1 MSNPVYNLKK
11 EIGHGS
17 FGRVYLGEDPKTKE
31 LYAIKRVEKRQ
42 LQQSQYLE
50 NAFWKEVD
58 IMKKIKSPYSVKLYN
73 VLTSLH
79 YYNMVEE
86 LCDGDLY
93 SELMKCPNGFSTE
106 EVRRIMI
113 QLNDAFAQMQKH
125 KIVHRDLKV
134 QNVFIK
140 YTKGNEF
147 DVKLGDYGF
156 SKELSDDITATK
168 LGTPITMAPEILM
181 NRAYTSKA
189 DLWSIGII
197 IYHLLFKDLPFKG
210 KNEIMILQNIRQ
222 RPIPQNP
229 TDQLLNDLIHRLL
242 VVDPNKRITW
252 KEYFAHPF
260 FGNNTIKYMEIAEPE
275 NKIDNGLLKQYTVL
289 STYNIGIKENEYY
302 KCYICKDIKNNKQVF
317 MKEYS
322 NLYVNKFTDQYKK
335 EIELFKTFRN
345 NNKVLKY
352 LDNFSEGEKSYV
364 IFEYQEGQ
372 ILELYLKNNDFTEE
386 QIQKFNREMM
396 TSVFLYM
403 SQNNISFDII
413 TTYNFLV
420 LKSGEIILFDFGF
433 LRRVLGPDEIKNYYL
448 YNTIETVNYI
458 NLLTNTMNYGVVLY
472 KMYFKSNVIFKN
484 NKTIEFPGHKTCSS
498 KFGKFLMNCFRNC
511 QRRWTFKDC
520 FDSPFLKE
528 KEELTILFN
537 NDRLQVMIDGII
549 QKFDALANYYTNINF
564 EAPENKPF
572 LNEIYELLI
581 IAFIEIKTIIML
593 FRTDNKKAYN
603 KYIHEQEVT
612 LIKVFNT
619 GKYSSLNLDLEFL
632 CNSYEI
638 FDNKNGNNPIIIN
651 FLTRL
656 IFDTK
661 LMCKVIRAL
670 SVKLGKEMRLGSLE
684 FVKSIITQFNE
695 GRIIDYLSGFISL
708 EFSTNDNHLGYQ
720 IAQIINEYIIV
731 IKLLSLKK
739 IEDISINNVNKLLE
753 YFEDESAQSKLCM
766 TTALMTSTKDRYIF
780 ASFLNGMFRNYFNK
794 KGEFYDINYDQEK
807 EEKTLEG
814 LVTFYSNCVQ
824 LVISSKSK

>member
-17 FGRVYLGEDPKTKE
+17 FGRVYLGEDLKTKE
-31 LYAIKRVEKRQ
+31 LYAIKRVDKRQ

-50 NAFWKEVD
+50 KAFWKEVE
-58 IMKKIKSPYSVKLYN
+58 IMRKIQSPYSVKLYN

-93 SELMKCPNGFSTE
+93 TELMKRQNGFSTE

-140 YTKGNEF
+140 YTKRPEF

-189 DLWSIGII
+189 DLWSIGVI

-210 KNEIMILQNIRQ
+210 INEVMILQNILHNN
-222 RPIPQNP
+222 IPRNP

-242 VVDPNKRITW
+242 VVDPKKRITW
-252 KEYFAHPF
+252 KDYFAHPF
-260 FGNNTIKYMEIAEPE
+260 FGNTSRYIEVPE
-275 NKIDNGLLKQYTVL
+275 QEEKIDNELLKQYTVISAFNTGL
-289 STYNIGIKENEYY
+289 KENEYY
-302 KCYICKDIKNNKQVF
+302 KCYICKDVNKNTQVF

-322 NLYVNKFTDQYKK
+322 NLYVNKFPDQYKK
-335 EIELFKTFRN
+335 EIDLFKTFGK

-352 LDNFSEGEKSYV
+352 LDSFSEGEKSYV

-372 ILELYLKNNDFTEE
+372 ILDLYLKNNDFTEE

-403 SQNNISFDII
+403 SQNNICFDII

-420 LKSGEIILFDFGF
+420 LKNGDIILFDFGF
-433 LRRVLGPDEIKNYYL
+433 LRRVLGADEIKNYYL
-448 YNTIETVNYI
+448 YNTIETVDYM
-458 NLLTNTMNYGVVLY
+458 NLLTNMMNYGVVLY
-472 KMYFKSNVIFKN
+472 KMYFKSNVVLKD
-484 NKTIEFPGHKTCSS
+484 NKIIEFPPHKTCSS
-498 KFGKFLMNCFRNC
+498 KFGKFLINCFKKC
-511 QRRWTFKDC
+511 QKRWTFKDC
-520 FDSPFLKE
+520 FNSPFLKE
-528 KEELTILFN
+528 KEELTVLFN
-537 NDRLQVMIDGII
+537 NERLQVIIDGVL
-549 QKFDALANYYTNINF
+549 QKFDTLASYYTNITLR
-564 EAPENKPF
+564 AQKNKRF

-593 FRTDNKKAYN
+593 FRSDNKKGYN
-603 KYIHEQEVT
+603 KYIHEQEIT
-612 LIKVFNT
+612 LIKVFSN
-619 GKYSSLNLDLEFL
+619 GKYSSLNFDLEYL
-632 CNSYEI
+632 CNTFEI
-638 FDNKNGNNPIIIN
+638 FDNKNKNNPLIKN
-651 FLTRL
+651 FLSRL
-656 IFDTK
+656 IDDTK
-661 LMCKVIRAL
+661 KLSKVIKLL
-670 SVKLGKEMRLGSLE
+670 SVKLGKDMMLGSME
-684 FVKSIITQFNE
+684 FVKSIIAQFNKE
-695 GRIIDYLSGFISL
+695 TIIEYFSGFL
-708 EFSTNDNHLGYQ
+708 TGNNTHQEYQ
-720 IAQIINEYIIV
+720 ITQIINEYIIV

-739 IEDISINNVNKLLE
+739 IEDISINNINKLLE

-766 TTALMTSTKDRYIF
+766 STALMTSTKDRYIF
-780 ASFLNGMFRNYFNK
+780 VSFLNGMFRNYYNK
-794 KGEFYDINYDQEK
+794 KGEFYDINFVEEK
-807 EEKTLEG
+807 EEKALEG
-814 LVTFYSNCVQ
+814 LVTIYWNCVKF
-824 LVISSKSK
+824 VIDSK

>member
-1 MSNPVYNLKK
+1 MSNPVYNLKR

-17 FGRVYLGEDPKTKE
+17 FGRVYLGEDQKTKE
-31 LYAIKRVEKRQ
+31 LYAIKRVDKRQ

-50 NAFWKEVD
+50 KAFWKEVE
-58 IMKKIKSPYSVKLYN
+58 IMRKIQSPYSVKLYN
-73 VLTSLH
+73 VLPSLH

-93 SELMKCPNGFSTE
+93 TELMKRPNGFSTE

-140 YTKGNEF
+140 YTKRPEF

-181 NRAYTSKA
+181 NRAYTSKV
-189 DLWSIGII
+189 DLWSIGVI

-210 KNEIMILQNIRQ
+210 RNEVMILQNIQ
-222 RPIPQNP
+222 KNNIPRNP

-242 VVDPNKRITW
+242 VVDPKKRITW
-252 KEYFAHPF
+252 KDYFAHPF
-260 FGNNTIKYMEIAEPE
+260 FGNTPRYIEVPE
-275 NKIDNGLLKQYTVL
+275 QEEKIDNELLKQYTVISAFNTGL
-289 STYNIGIKENEYY
+289 KENEYY
-302 KCYICKDIKNNKQVF
+302 KCYICKDVNKNTQVF

-322 NLYVNKFTDQYKK
+322 NLYVNKFPYQYKK
-335 EIELFKTFRN
+335 EIDLFKTFGN

-352 LDNFSEGEKSYV
+352 LDSFSEGEKSYV

-372 ILELYLKNNDFTEE
+372 ILDLYLKNNDFTEE

-403 SQNNISFDII
+403 SQNNICFDII

-420 LKSGEIILFDFGF
+420 LKNGDIILFDFGF
-433 LRRVLGPDEIKNYYL
+433 LRRVLGADEIKNYYL
-448 YNTIETVNYI
+448 YNTIETVDYM
-458 NLLTNTMNYGVVLY
+458 NLLTNMMNYGVVLY
-472 KMYFKSNVIFKN
+472 KMYFKSNVVLKD
-484 NKTIEFPGHKTCSS
+484 NKIIEFPAHKTCSS
-498 KFGKFLMNCFRNC
+498 KFGKFLINCFKKC
-511 QRRWTFKDC
+511 QKRWTFKDC
-520 FDSPFLKE
+520 FNSPFLKE
-528 KEELTILFN
+528 KEELTVLFN
-537 NDRLQVMIDGII
+537 NERLQVIIDGVL
-549 QKFDALANYYTNINF
+549 QKFDTLASYYTNITLR
-564 EAPENKPF
+564 AQKNKRF

-593 FRTDNKKAYN
+593 FRSDNKKGYN
-603 KYIHEQEVT
+603 KYIHEQEIT
-612 LIKVFNT
+612 LIKVFSN
-619 GKYSSLNLDLEFL
+619 GKYSSLNFDLEYL
-632 CNSYEI
+632 CNTFEI
-638 FDNKNGNNPIIIN
+638 FDNKNNNNPLIQN

-656 IFDTK
+656 IIDTK
-661 LMCKVIRAL
+661 KLSKVIKLL
-670 SVKLGKEMRLGSLE
+670 SVKLGKDMMLGSME
-684 FVKSIITQFNE
+684 FVKSIIAQFNKE
-695 GRIIDYLSGFISL
+695 AIIEYFSGFL
-708 EFSTNDNHLGYQ
+708 TANNTHQEYQ

-739 IEDISINNVNKLLE
+739 IEDISINNINKLLE

-766 TTALMTSTKDRYIF
+766 STALMTSTNDRYIF
-780 ASFLNGMFRNYFNK
+780 VSFLNGMFRNYYNK
-794 KGEFYDINYDQEK
+794 KGEFYDINFVEEK
-807 EEKTLEG
+807 EEKILEG
-814 LVTFYSNCVQ
+814 LVTFYWNCVK
-824 LVISSKSK
+824 LVIDSK

>member
-17 FGRVYLGEDPKTKE
+17 FGRVYLGEDPKKKE
-31 LYAIKRVEKRQ
+31 LYAIKRVDKRQ

-50 NAFWKEVD
+50 KAFWKEVE
-58 IMKKIKSPYSVKLYN
+58 IMRKIQSPYSVKLYN
-73 VLTSLH
+73 VLPSLH

-93 SELMKCPNGFSTE
+93 TELMKRQNGFSTE

-134 QNVFIK
+134 QNIFIK
-140 YTKGNEF
+140 YTTRPEF

-168 LGTPITMAPEILM
+168 LGTPATMAPEILM

-189 DLWSIGII
+189 DLWSIGVI

-210 KNEIMILQNIRQ
+210 RNEGMILQNILHNN
-222 RPIPQNP
+222 IPRNP

-242 VVDPNKRITW
+242 VVDPRERITW
-252 KEYFAHPF
+252 KDYFAHPF
-260 FGNNTIKYMEIAEPE
+260 FGNTPRYIEVPE
-275 NKIDNGLLKQYTVL
+275 QEEKIDNELLKQYTVISAFNTGL
-289 STYNIGIKENEYY
+289 TENEYY
-302 KCYICKDIKNNKQVF
+302 KCYICKDVNKNTQVF

-322 NLYVNKFTDQYKK
+322 NLYVNKFPYQYKK
-335 EIELFKTFRN
+335 EIDLFKTFGN

-352 LDNFSEGEKSYV
+352 LDSFSEGEKSYV

-372 ILELYLKNNDFTEE
+372 ILDLYLKNNDFTEE

-403 SQNNISFDII
+403 SQNNICFDII

-420 LKSGEIILFDFGF
+420 LKNGDIILFDFGF
-433 LRRVLGPDEIKNYYL
+433 LRTVLGADEIKNYYL
-448 YNTIETVNYI
+448 YNTIETVDYM
-458 NLLTNTMNYGVVLY
+458 NLLTNMMNYGVVLY
-472 KMYFKSNVIFKN
+472 KMYFKSNVVLKD
-484 NKTIEFPGHKTCSS
+484 NKIIEFPPHKTCSS
-498 KFGKFLMNCFRNC
+498 KFGKFLINCFKKC
-511 QRRWTFKDC
+511 QKRWTFKDC
-520 FDSPFLKE
+520 FNSPFLKE
-528 KEELTILFN
+528 KEELTVLFN
-537 NDRLQVMIDGII
+537 NERLQVIIDGVL
-549 QKFDALANYYTNINF
+549 QKFDTLASYYTNINF
-564 EAPENKPF
+564 EAQKNKRF

-593 FRTDNKKAYN
+593 FRSDNKKGYN
-603 KYIHEQEVT
+603 KYIHEQEIT
-612 LIKVFNT
+612 LIKVFSN
-619 GKYSSLNLDLEFL
+619 GKYSSLNFDLEYL
-632 CNSYEI
+632 CNTFEI
-638 FDNKNGNNPIIIN
+638 FDNKNENNPLIQN

-656 IFDTK
+656 IIDTK
-661 LMCKVIRAL
+661 KLSKVIKLL
-670 SVKLGKEMRLGSLE
+670 SVKLGKDMMLGSME
-684 FVKSIITQFNE
+684 FVKSIIAQFNKE
-695 GRIIDYLSGFISL
+695 TIIDYLSGFL
-708 EFSTNDNHLGYQ
+708 TANNTHQEYQ

-739 IEDISINNVNKLLE
+739 IEDISINNINKLLE
-753 YFEDESAQSKLCM
+753 YFEDESALSKLCM
-766 TTALMTSTKDRYIF
+766 STALMTSTNDRYIF
-780 ASFLNGMFRNYFNK
+780 VSFLNGMFRNYYNK
-794 KGEFYDINYDQEK
+794 KGEFYDINFVEEK

-814 LVTFYSNCVQ
+814 LVTFYSNCVKF
-824 LVISSKSK
+824 VINSK

>member
-17 FGRVYLGEDPKTKE
+17 FGRVYLGEDQKTKE
-31 LYAIKRVEKRQ
+31 LYAIKRVDKRK

-50 NAFWKEVD
+50 KAFWKEVE
-58 IMKKIKSPYSVKLYN
+58 IMRKIQSPYSVKLYN
-73 VLTSLH
+73 VLPSLH
-79 YYNMVEE
+79 YFNMVEE

-93 SELMKCPNGFSTE
+93 TELMKRPNGFSTE

-134 QNVFIK
+134 QNIFIK
-140 YTKGNEF
+140 YTTRPEF

-189 DLWSIGII
+189 DLWSIGVI

-210 KNEIMILQNIRQ
+210 RNEVMILQNILHNN
-222 RPIPQNP
+222 IPRNP

-242 VVDPNKRITW
+242 VVDPKKRITW
-252 KEYFAHPF
+252 KDYFAHPF
-260 FGNNTIKYMEIAEPE
+260 FGNTPRYIEVPE
-275 NKIDNGLLKQYTVL
+275 QEEKIDNELLKQYTVISAFNTGL
-289 STYNIGIKENEYY
+289 KENEYY
-302 KCYICKDIKNNKQVF
+302 KCYICKDVNKNTQVF

-322 NLYVNKFTDQYKK
+322 NLYVNKFPDQYKK
-335 EIELFKTFRN
+335 EIDLFKTFGK

-352 LDNFSEGEKSYV
+352 LDSFSEEEKSYV

-372 ILELYLKNNDFTEE
+372 ILDLYLKNNDFTEE

-403 SQNNISFDII
+403 SQNNICFDII

-420 LKSGEIILFDFGF
+420 LKNGDIILFDFGF
-433 LRRVLGPDEIKNYYL
+433 LRRVLGADEIKNYYL
-448 YNTIETVNYI
+448 YNTIETVDYM
-458 NLLTNTMNYGVVLY
+458 NLLTNMMNYGVVLY
-472 KMYFKSNVIFKN
+472 KMYFKSNVVLKD
-484 NKTIEFPGHKTCSS
+484 NKIIEFPAHKTCSS
-498 KFGKFLMNCFRNC
+498 KFGKFLINCFKKC
-511 QRRWTFKDC
+511 QKRWTFKDC
-520 FDSPFLKE
+520 FNSPFLKE
-528 KEELTILFN
+528 KEELTVLFN
-537 NDRLQVMIDGII
+537 NERLQVIIDGVL
-549 QKFDALANYYTNINF
+549 QKFDTLASYYTNINF
-564 EAPENKPF
+564 EAQKNKRF

-593 FRTDNKKAYN
+593 FRSDNKKGYN
-603 KYIHEQEVT
+603 KYIHEQEIT
-612 LIKVFNT
+612 LIKVFSN
-619 GKYSSLNLDLEFL
+619 GKYSSLNFDLEYL
-632 CNSYEI
+632 CNTFEI
-638 FDNKNGNNPIIIN
+638 FDNKNENNPLIQN

-656 IFDTK
+656 IIDTK
-661 LMCKVIRAL
+661 KLSKVIKLL
-670 SVKLGKEMRLGSLE
+670 SVKLGKDMMLGSME
-684 FVKSIITQFNE
+684 FVKSIIAQFNKKT
-695 GRIIDYLSGFISL
+695 IIDYFSGFL
-708 EFSTNDNHLGYQ
+708 TANNTTHQEYQ

-739 IEDISINNVNKLLE
+739 IEDISINNINKLLE

-766 TTALMTSTKDRYIF
+766 STALMTSTKDRYIF
-780 ASFLNGMFRNYFNK
+780 VSFLNGMFRNYYNK
-794 KGEFYDINYDQEK
+794 KGEFYDINFVEEN
-807 EEKTLEG
+807 EEKKLEG
-814 LVTFYSNCVQ
+814 LVTFYSNCVKF
-824 LVISSKSK
+824 VIDSK

>member
-11 EIGHGS
+11 EIGYGS
-17 FGRVYLGEDPKTKE
+17 FWRVYLGEDSKTKE
-31 LYAIKRVEKRQ
+31 LYAIKRVDKRQ

-50 NAFWKEVD
+50 KAFWKEVE
-58 IMKKIKSPYSVKLYN
+58 IMRKIQSPYSVKLYN
-73 VLTSLH
+73 VLPSLH

-93 SELMKCPNGFSTE
+93 TELMKRPNGFSTE

-134 QNVFIK
+134 QNILIK
-140 YTKGNEF
+140 YTTRPEF

-168 LGTPITMAPEILM
+168 LGTPVTMAPEILM

-189 DLWSIGII
+189 DLWSIGVI

-210 KNEIMILQNIRQ
+210 RNEVMILQNILHNN
-222 RPIPQNP
+222 IPRNP

-242 VVDPNKRITW
+242 VVDPRERITW
-252 KEYFAHPF
+252 KDYFAHPF
-260 FGNNTIKYMEIAEPE
+260 FGNTPRYIEVPE
-275 NKIDNGLLKQYTVL
+275 QEEKIDNELLKQYTVISAFNTGL
-289 STYNIGIKENEYY
+289 KENEDY
-302 KCYICKDIKNNKQVF
+302 KCYICKDVNKNTQVF

-322 NLYVNKFTDQYKK
+322 NLYVNKFPYQYKK
-335 EIELFKTFRN
+335 EIDLFKTFGN

-352 LDNFSEGEKSYV
+352 LDSFSEGEKSYV

-372 ILELYLKNNDFTEE
+372 ILDLYLKNNDFTEE

-403 SQNNISFDII
+403 SQNNICFDII

-420 LKSGEIILFDFGF
+420 LKNGDIILFDFGF
-433 LRRVLGPDEIKNYYL
+433 LRRVLGADEIKNYYL
-448 YNTIETVNYI
+448 YNTIETVSYM
-458 NLLTNTMNYGVVLY
+458 NLLTNMMNYGVVLY
-472 KMYFKSNVIFKN
+472 KMYFKSNVVLKD
-484 NKTIEFPGHKTCSS
+484 NKIIEFPARKTCSS
-498 KFGKFLMNCFRNC
+498 KFGKFLINCFKKC
-511 QRRWTFKDC
+511 QKRWTFKDC
-520 FDSPFLKE
+520 FNSPFLKE
-528 KEELTILFN
+528 KEELTVLFN
-537 NDRLQVMIDGII
+537 NERLQVIIDGVL
-549 QKFDALANYYTNINF
+549 QKFDTLASYYTNIIF
-564 EAPENKPF
+564 EAQENKRF

-593 FRTDNKKAYN
+593 FRSDNKKGYN
-603 KYIHEQEVT
+603 KYIHEQEIT
-612 LIKVFNT
+612 LIKVFSN
-619 GKYSSLNLDLEFL
+619 GKYSSLNFDLEYL
-632 CNSYEI
+632 CNTFEI
-638 FDNKNGNNPIIIN
+638 FDNKNENNPLIQN

-656 IFDTK
+656 IIDTK
-661 LMCKVIRAL
+661 KLSKVIKLL
-670 SVKLGKEMRLGSLE
+670 SVKLGKDMMLGSME
-684 FVKSIITQFNE
+684 FVKSIIAQFNKE
-695 GRIIDYLSGFISL
+695 AIIEYFSGFL
-708 EFSTNDNHLGYQ
+708 TANNTHQEYQ

-739 IEDISINNVNKLLE
+739 IDDISIHDINKLLE

-766 TTALMTSTKDRYIF
+766 STALMTSTNDRYIF
-780 ASFLNGMFRNYFNK
+780 VSFLNGMFRNYYNK
-794 KGEFYDINYDQEK
+794 KGEFYDINYVEEK

-814 LVTFYSNCVQ
+814 LVTFYSNCVKF
-824 LVISSKSK
+824 VINSK

>member
-17 FGRVYLGEDPKTKE
+17 FGRVYIGEDQKTKE
-31 LYAIKRVEKRQ
+31 LYAIKRVDKRQ

-50 NAFWKEVD
+50 KAFWKEVE
-58 IMKKIKSPYSVKLYN
+58 IMRKIQSPYSVKLYN

-93 SELMKCPNGFSTE
+93 TELMKRPNGFSTE

-140 YTKGNEF
+140 YTKRPEF

-189 DLWSIGII
+189 DLWSIGVI

-210 KNEIMILQNIRQ
+210 RNEGMILQNILQ
-222 RPIPQNP
+222 NNIPRNP

-242 VVDPNKRITW
+242 VVDPKKRITW
-252 KEYFAHPF
+252 KDYFAHPF
-260 FGNNTIKYMEIAEPE
+260 FGNTPRYIEVPE
-275 NKIDNGLLKQYTVL
+275 QEEKIDNELLKQYTVISAFNTGL
-289 STYNIGIKENEYY
+289 KENEYY
-302 KCYICKDIKNNKQVF
+302 KCYICKDVNKNTQVF

-322 NLYVNKFTDQYKK
+322 NLYVNKFPDQYKK
-335 EIELFKTFRN
+335 EIDLFKTFGK

-352 LDNFSEGEKSYV
+352 LDSFSEGEKSYV

-372 ILELYLKNNDFTEE
+372 ILDLYLKNNDFTEE

-403 SQNNISFDII
+403 SQNNICFDII

-420 LKSGEIILFDFGF
+420 LKNGDIILFDFGF
-433 LRRVLGPDEIKNYYL
+433 LRRVLGADEIKNYYL
-448 YNTIETVNYI
+448 YNTIETVDHM
-458 NLLTNTMNYGVVLY
+458 NLLTNMMNYGVVLY
-472 KMYFKSNVIFKN
+472 KMYFKSNVVLKD
-484 NKTIEFPGHKTCSS
+484 NKIIEFPAHKTCSS
-498 KFGKFLMNCFRNC
+498 KFGKFLINCFKKC
-511 QRRWTFKDC
+511 QKRWTFKDC
-520 FDSPFLKE
+520 FNSPFLKE
-528 KEELTILFN
+528 KEELTVLFN
-537 NDRLQVMIDGII
+537 NERLQVIIDGVL
-549 QKFDALANYYTNINF
+549 QKFDTLASYYTNITL
-564 EAPENKPF
+564 EAQENKRF
-572 LNEIYELLI
+572 LNEIYVLLI
-581 IAFIEIKTIIML
+581 IAFIEIKVIIML
-593 FRTDNKKAYN
+593 FRSDNKKGYN
-603 KYIHEQEVT
+603 KYIHEQEIT
-612 LIKVFNT
+612 LIKVFSN
-619 GKYSSLNLDLEFL
+619 GKYSSLNFDLEYL
-632 CNSYEI
+632 CNTFEI
-638 FDNKNGNNPIIIN
+638 FDNKNENNPLIQN

-656 IFDTK
+656 IIDTK
-661 LMCKVIRAL
+661 KLSKVIKLL
-670 SVKLGKEMRLGSLE
+670 SVKLGKDMMLGSME
-684 FVKSIITQFNE
+684 FVKSIIAQFNKKT
-695 GRIIDYLSGFISL
+695 IIDYFSGFLTSNNTTHQ
-708 EFSTNDNHLGYQ
+708 EYQ

-739 IEDISINNVNKLLE
+739 IENISINNINKLLE

-766 TTALMTSTKDRYIF
+766 STALMTSTNDRYIF
-780 ASFLNGMFRNYFNK
+780 VSFLNGMFRNYYNK
-794 KGEFYDINYDQEK
+794 KGEFYDINYVEEK

-814 LVTFYSNCVQ
+814 LVTFYSNCVKF
-824 LVISSKSK
+824 VIDSK

>member
-1 MSNPVYNLKK
+1 MSNPVYNLKR

-17 FGRVYLGEDPKTKE
+17 FGRVYLGEDQKTKE
-31 LYAIKRVEKRQ
+31 LYAIKRVDKRQ

-50 NAFWKEVD
+50 KAFWKEVE
-58 IMKKIKSPYSVKLYN
+58 IMKKIQSPYSVKLYN

-93 SELMKCPNGFSTE
+93 TELMKRPNGFSTE

-140 YTKGNEF
+140 YTKRPEF

-189 DLWSIGII
+189 DLWSIGVI

-210 KNEIMILQNIRQ
+210 RNEVMILQNILHNN
-222 RPIPQNP
+222 IPRNP

-242 VVDPNKRITW
+242 VVDPRERITW
-252 KEYFAHPF
+252 KDYFAHPF
-260 FGNNTIKYMEIAEPE
+260 FGNTPRYIEVPE
-275 NKIDNGLLKQYTVL
+275 QEEKIDNELLKQYTVISAFNTGL
-289 STYNIGIKENEYY
+289 KENEYY
-302 KCYICKDIKNNKQVF
+302 KCYICKDVNKNTQVF

-322 NLYVNKFTDQYKK
+322 NLYVNKFPYQYKNQ
-335 EIELFKTFRN
+335 IDLFKTFGN

-352 LDNFSEGEKSYV
+352 LDSFSEGEKSYV

-372 ILELYLKNNDFTEE
+372 ILDLYLKNNDFTEE

-403 SQNNISFDII
+403 SQNNICFDII

-420 LKSGEIILFDFGF
+420 LKNGDIILFDFGF
-433 LRRVLGPDEIKNYYL
+433 LRRVLGADEIKNYYL
-448 YNTIETVNYI
+448 YNTIETVSYM
-458 NLLTNTMNYGVVLY
+458 NLLTNMMNYGVVLY
-472 KMYFKSNVIFKN
+472 KMYFKSNVVLKD
-484 NKTIEFPGHKTCSS
+484 NKIIEFPARKTCSS
-498 KFGKFLMNCFRNC
+498 KFGKFLINCFKKC
-511 QRRWTFKDC
+511 QKRWTFKDC
-520 FDSPFLKE
+520 FNSPFLKE
-528 KEELTILFN
+528 KEELTVLFN
-537 NDRLQVMIDGII
+537 NERLQVIIDGVL
-549 QKFDALANYYTNINF
+549 QKFDTLASFFTYINF
-564 EAPENKPF
+564 EAQKNKRF

-593 FRTDNKKAYN
+593 FRSDNKKGYN
-603 KYIHEQEVT
+603 KYIHEQEIT
-612 LIKVFNT
+612 LIKVFSN
-619 GKYSSLNLDLEFL
+619 GKYSSLNFDLEYL
-632 CNSYEI
+632 CNTFEI
-638 FDNKNGNNPIIIN
+638 FDNKNENNPLIQN

-656 IFDTK
+656 IIDTK
-661 LMCKVIRAL
+661 KLSKVIKLL
-670 SVKLGKEMRLGSLE
+670 SVKLGKDMMLGSME
-684 FVKSIITQFNE
+684 FVKSIIAQFNKE
-695 GRIIDYLSGFISL
+695 AIIEYFSGFL
-708 EFSTNDNHLGYQ
+708 TANNTHQEYQ

-739 IEDISINNVNKLLE
+739 IENISINNINKLLE
-753 YFEDESAQSKLCM
+753 YFEDESAQSRLCM
-766 TTALMTSTKDRYIF
+766 STALMTSTKDRYIF
-780 ASFLNGMFRNYFNK
+780 VSFLNGMFRNYYNK
-794 KGEFYDINYDQEK
+794 KGEFYDINYVEEK

-814 LVTFYSNCVQ
+814 LVTFYSNCVKF
-824 LVISSKSK
+824 VIDSK

>member
-11 EIGHGS
+11 EIGYGS
-17 FGRVYLGEDPKTKE
+17 FWRVYLGEDSKTKE
-31 LYAIKRVEKRQ
+31 LYAIKRVDKRQ

-50 NAFWKEVD
+50 KAFWNEVE
-58 IMKKIKSPYSVKLYN
+58 IMRKIQSPYSVKLYN
-73 VLTSLH
+73 VLPSLH

-93 SELMKCPNGFSTE
+93 TELMKRPNGFSTE

-134 QNVFIK
+134 SNVFIK
-140 YTKGNEF
+140 YTKRPEF

-210 KNEIMILQNIRQ
+210 RNEVMILQNILHNN
-222 RPIPQNP
+222 IPRNP

-242 VVDPNKRITW
+242 VVDPRERITW
-252 KEYFAHPF
+252 KDYFAHPF
-260 FGNNTIKYMEIAEPE
+260 FGNTPRYIEVPE
-275 NKIDNGLLKQYTVL
+275 QEEKIDNELLKQYTVISAFNTGL
-289 STYNIGIKENEYY
+289 KENEYY
-302 KCYICKDIKNNKQVF
+302 KCYICKDVNKNTQVF

-322 NLYVNKFTDQYKK
+322 NLYVNKFPYQYKK
-335 EIELFKTFRN
+335 EIDLFKTFEN

-352 LDNFSEGEKSYV
+352 LDSFSEGEKSYV

-372 ILELYLKNNDFTEE
+372 ILDLYLKNNDFTEE

-403 SQNNISFDII
+403 SQNNICFDII

-420 LKSGEIILFDFGF
+420 LKNGDIILFDFGF
-433 LRRVLGPDEIKNYYL
+433 LRRVLGADEIKNYYL
-448 YNTIETVNYI
+448 YNTIETVDYM
-458 NLLTNTMNYGVVLY
+458 NLLTNMMNYGVVLY
-472 KMYFKSNVIFKN
+472 KMYFKSNVVLKD
-484 NKTIEFPGHKTCSS
+484 NKIIEFPPHKTCSS
-498 KFGKFLMNCFRNC
+498 KFVKFLINCFQKC
-511 QRRWTFKDC
+511 QKRWTFKDC
-520 FDSPFLKE
+520 FNSPFLKE
-528 KEELTILFN
+528 KEELTVLFN
-537 NDRLQVMIDGII
+537 NERLQVIIDGVL
-549 QKFDALANYYTNINF
+549 QKFDTLASYYTNITL
-564 EAPENKPF
+564 EAQKNKRF
-572 LNEIYELLI
+572 LKEIYELLI

-593 FRTDNKKAYN
+593 FRSDNKKGYN
-603 KYIHEQEVT
+603 KYIHEQEIT
-612 LIKVFNT
+612 LIKVFSN
-619 GKYSSLNLDLEFL
+619 GKYSSLNFDLEYL
-632 CNSYEI
+632 CNTFEI
-638 FDNKNGNNPIIIN
+638 FDNKNNNNPLIQN

-656 IFDTK
+656 IIDTK
-661 LMCKVIRAL
+661 KLSKVIKLL
-670 SVKLGKEMRLGSLE
+670 SVKLGKDMMLGSME
-684 FVKSIITQFNE
+684 FVKSIIAQFNKE
-695 GRIIDYLSGFISL
+695 TIIDYFSGFL
-708 EFSTNDNHLGYQ
+708 TANNTHQEYQ

-739 IEDISINNVNKLLE
+739 IDDISIHDINKLLE

-766 TTALMTSTKDRYIF
+766 STALMTSTNDRYIF
-780 ASFLNGMFRNYFNK
+780 VSFLNGMFRNYYNK
-794 KGEFYDINYDQEK
+794 KGEFYDINSVEEK
-807 EEKTLEG
+807 EEKILEE
-814 LVTFYSNCVQ
+814 LVTFYWNCVK
-824 LVISSKSK
+824 LVIDSK

>member
-1 MSNPVYNLKK
+1 MSNPVYNLKR

-17 FGRVYLGEDPKTKE
+17 FGRVYLGEDQKTKE
-31 LYAIKRVEKRQ
+31 LYAIKRVDKRQ

-50 NAFWKEVD
+50 KAFWKEVE
-58 IMKKIKSPYSVKLYN
+58 IMKKIQSPYSVKLYN

-93 SELMKCPNGFSTE
+93 TELMKRPNGFSTE

-140 YTKGNEF
+140 YTKRPEF

-210 KNEIMILQNIRQ
+210 KNEGMILQTILQNNIPR
-222 RPIPQNP
+222 NP

-242 VVDPNKRITW
+242 VVDPSKRITW
-252 KEYFAHPF
+252 KDYFAHPF
-260 FGNNTIKYMEIAEPE
+260 FGNTPRYIEVPE
-275 NKIDNGLLKQYTVL
+275 QEEKIDNELLKQYTVISAFNTGL
-289 STYNIGIKENEYY
+289 KENEYY
-302 KCYICKDIKNNKQVF
+302 KCYICKDVNKNTQVF

-322 NLYVNKFTDQYKK
+322 NLYVNKFPYQYKK
-335 EIELFKTFRN
+335 EIDLFKTFGK

-352 LDNFSEGEKSYV
+352 LDSFSEGEKSYV

-372 ILELYLKNNDFTEE
+372 ILDLYLKNNDFTEE

-403 SQNNISFDII
+403 SQNNICFDII

-420 LKSGEIILFDFGF
+420 LKNGDIILFDFGF
-433 LRRVLGPDEIKNYYL
+433 LRRVLGADEIKNYYL
-448 YNTIETVNYI
+448 YNTIETVSYM
-458 NLLTNTMNYGVVLY
+458 NLLTNMMNYGVVLY
-472 KMYFKSNVIFKN
+472 KMYFKSNVVLKD
-484 NKTIEFPGHKTCSS
+484 NKIIEFPARKTCSS
-498 KFGKFLMNCFRNC
+498 KFGKFLINCFKKC
-511 QRRWTFKDC
+511 QKRWTFKDC
-520 FDSPFLKE
+520 FNSPFLKE
-528 KEELTILFN
+528 KEELTVLFN
-537 NDRLQVMIDGII
+537 NERLQVIIDGVL
-549 QKFDALANYYTNINF
+549 QKFDTLASFFTYINF
-564 EAPENKPF
+564 EAQKNKRF

-593 FRTDNKKAYN
+593 FRSDNKKGYN
-603 KYIHEQEVT
+603 KYIHEQEIT
-612 LIKVFNT
+612 LIKVFSN
-619 GKYSSLNLDLEFL
+619 GKYSSLNFDLEYL
-632 CNSYEI
+632 CNTFEI
-638 FDNKNGNNPIIIN
+638 FDNKNKNNPLIQN

-656 IFDTK
+656 IIDTK
-661 LMCKVIRAL
+661 KLSKVIKLL
-670 SVKLGKEMRLGSLE
+670 SVKLGKDMMLGSME
-684 FVKSIITQFNE
+684 FVKSIIAQFNKE
-695 GRIIDYLSGFISL
+695 AIIEYFSGFL
-708 EFSTNDNHLGYQ
+708 TANNTHQEYQ

-739 IEDISINNVNKLLE
+739 IENISINNINKLLE
-753 YFEDESAQSKLCM
+753 YFEDESAQSRLCM
-766 TTALMTSTKDRYIF
+766 STALMTSTNDRYIF
-780 ASFLNGMFRNYFNK
+780 VSFLNGMFRNYYNK
-794 KGEFYDINYDQEK
+794 KGEFYDINFVEEK
-807 EEKTLEG
+807 EEKTLNG
-814 LVTFYSNCVQ
+814 LVTFYSNCVKF
-824 LVISSKSK
+824 VINSK

>member
-1 MSNPVYNLKK
+1 MSNPVYNLKR

-17 FGRVYLGEDPKTKE
+17 FGRVYLGEDQKTKE
-31 LYAIKRVEKRQ
+31 LYAIKRVDKRQ

-50 NAFWKEVD
+50 KAFWNEVE
-58 IMKKIKSPYSVKLYN
+58 IMRKIQSPYSVKLYN
-73 VLTSLH
+73 VLPSLH

-93 SELMKCPNGFSTE
+93 TELMKRPNGFSTE

-134 QNVFIK
+134 QNILIK
-140 YTKGNEF
+140 YTTRPEF

-189 DLWSIGII
+189 DLWSIGVI

-210 KNEIMILQNIRQ
+210 RNEVMILQNILHNN
-222 RPIPQNP
+222 IPRNP

-242 VVDPNKRITW
+242 VVDPKKRITW
-252 KEYFAHPF
+252 KDYFAHPF
-260 FGNNTIKYMEIAEPE
+260 FGNTPRYIEVPE
-275 NKIDNGLLKQYTVL
+275 QEEKIDNELLKQYTVISAFNTGL
-289 STYNIGIKENEYY
+289 KENEYY
-302 KCYICKDIKNNKQVF
+302 KCYICKDVNKNTQVF

-322 NLYVNKFTDQYKK
+322 NLYVNKFPYQYKK
-335 EIELFKTFRN
+335 EIDLFKTFGN

-352 LDNFSEGEKSYV
+352 LDSFSEGEKSYV

-372 ILELYLKNNDFTEE
+372 ILDLYLKNNDFTEE

-403 SQNNISFDII
+403 SQNNICFDII

-420 LKSGEIILFDFGF
+420 LKNGDIILFDFGF
-433 LRRVLGPDEIKNYYL
+433 LRRVLGADEIKNYYL
-448 YNTIETVNYI
+448 YNTIETVDYM
-458 NLLTNTMNYGVVLY
+458 NLLTNMMNYGVVLY
-472 KMYFKSNVIFKN
+472 KMYFKSNVVLKD
-484 NKTIEFPGHKTCSS
+484 NKIIEFPPHKTCSS
-498 KFGKFLMNCFRNC
+498 KFVKFLINCFQKC
-511 QRRWTFKDC
+511 QKRWTFKDC
-520 FDSPFLKE
+520 FNSPFLKE
-528 KEELTILFN
+528 KEELTVLFN
-537 NDRLQVMIDGII
+537 NERLQVIIDGVL
-549 QKFDALANYYTNINF
+549 QKFDTLASYYTNIIF
-564 EAPENKPF
+564 EAQENKRF

-581 IAFIEIKTIIML
+581 IAYIEIKTIIML
-593 FRTDNKKAYN
+593 FRSDNKKGYN
-603 KYIHEQEVT
+603 KYIHEQEIT
-612 LIKVFNT
+612 LIKVFSN
-619 GKYSSLNLDLEFL
+619 GKYSSLNFDLEYL
-632 CNSYEI
+632 CNTFEI
-638 FDNKNGNNPIIIN
+638 FDNKNENNPLIKN

-656 IFDTK
+656 IIDTK
-661 LMCKVIRAL
+661 KLSKVIKLL
-670 SVKLGKEMRLGSLE
+670 SVKLGKDMMLGSME
-684 FVKSIITQFNE
+684 FVKSIIAQFNKE
-695 GRIIDYLSGFISL
+695 TIIDYLSGFL
-708 EFSTNDNHLGYQ
+708 TGNNTHQEYQ

-739 IEDISINNVNKLLE
+739 IEDISINNINKLLE

-766 TTALMTSTKDRYIF
+766 STALMTSTNDRYIF
-780 ASFLNGMFRNYFNK
+780 VSFLNGMFRNYYNK
-794 KGEFYDINYDQEK
+794 KGEFYDINFVEEK
-807 EEKTLEG
+807 EEKILEG
-814 LVTFYSNCVQ
+814 LVTFYWNCVK
-824 LVISSKSK
+824 LVIDSK

>member
-11 EIGHGS
+11 EIGYGS
-17 FGRVYLGEDPKTKE
+17 FWRVYLGEDSKTKE
-31 LYAIKRVEKRQ
+31 LYAIKRVDKRQ

-50 NAFWKEVD
+50 KAFWNEVE
-58 IMKKIKSPYSVKLYN
+58 IMRKIQSPYSVKLYN
-73 VLTSLH
+73 VLPSLH

-93 SELMKCPNGFSTE
+93 TELMKRPNGFSTE

-134 QNVFIK
+134 SNVFIK
-140 YTKGNEF
+140 YTKRPEF

-210 KNEIMILQNIRQ
+210 RNEVMILQNILHNN
-222 RPIPQNP
+222 IPRNP

-242 VVDPNKRITW
+242 VVDPRERITW
-252 KEYFAHPF
+252 KDYFAHPF
-260 FGNNTIKYMEIAEPE
+260 FGNTPRYIEVPE
-275 NKIDNGLLKQYTVL
+275 QEEKIDNELLKQYTVISAFNTGL
-289 STYNIGIKENEYY
+289 KENEYY
-302 KCYICKDIKNNKQVF
+302 KCYICKDVNKNTQVF

-322 NLYVNKFTDQYKK
+322 NLYVNKFPYQYKK
-335 EIELFKTFRN
+335 EIDLFKTFEN

-352 LDNFSEGEKSYV
+352 LDSFSEGEKSYV

-372 ILELYLKNNDFTEE
+372 ILDLYLKNNDFTEE

-403 SQNNISFDII
+403 SQNNICFDII

-420 LKSGEIILFDFGF
+420 LKNGDIILFDFGF
-433 LRRVLGPDEIKNYYL
+433 LRRVLGADEIKNYYL
-448 YNTIETVNYI
+448 YNTIETVDYM
-458 NLLTNTMNYGVVLY
+458 NLLTNMMNYGVVLY
-472 KMYFKSNVIFKN
+472 KMYFKSNVVLKD
-484 NKTIEFPGHKTCSS
+484 NKIIEFPPHKTCSS
-498 KFGKFLMNCFRNC
+498 KFVKFLINCFQKC
-511 QRRWTFKDC
+511 QKRWTFKDC
-520 FDSPFLKE
+520 FNSPFLKE
-528 KEELTILFN
+528 KEELTVLFN
-537 NDRLQVMIDGII
+537 NERLQVIIDGVL
-549 QKFDALANYYTNINF
+549 QKFDTLASYYTNITL
-564 EAPENKPF
+564 EAQKNKRF
-572 LNEIYELLI
+572 LKEIYELLI

-593 FRTDNKKAYN
+593 FRSDNKKGYN
-603 KYIHEQEVT
+603 KYIHEQEIT
-612 LIKVFNT
+612 LIKVFRN
-619 GKYSSLNLDLEFL
+619 GKYSSLNFDLEYL
-632 CNSYEI
+632 CNTFEI
-638 FDNKNGNNPIIIN
+638 FDNKNNNNPLIQN

-656 IFDTK
+656 IIDTK
-661 LMCKVIRAL
+661 KLSKVIKLL
-670 SVKLGKEMRLGSLE
+670 SVKLGKDMMLGSME
-684 FVKSIITQFNE
+684 FVKSIIAQFNKE
-695 GRIIDYLSGFISL
+695 TIIDYFSGFL
-708 EFSTNDNHLGYQ
+708 TANNTHQEYQ

-739 IEDISINNVNKLLE
+739 IDDISIHDINKLLE

-766 TTALMTSTKDRYIF
+766 STALMTSTKDRYIF
-780 ASFLNGMFRNYFNK
+780 VSFLNGMFRNYYNK
-794 KGEFYDINYDQEK
+794 KGEFYDINSVEEK
-807 EEKTLEG
+807 EEKILEE
-814 LVTFYSNCVQ
+814 LVTFYWNCVK
-824 LVISSKSK
+824 LVIDSK

>member
-1 MSNPVYNLKK
+1 MSNPVYNLKR

-17 FGRVYLGEDPKTKE
+17 FGRVYLGEDSKTKE
-31 LYAIKRVEKRQ
+31 LYAIKRVDKRQ

-50 NAFWKEVD
+50 KAFWKEVE
-58 IMKKIKSPYSVKLYN
+58 IMRKIQSPYSVKLYN
-73 VLTSLH
+73 VLPSLH

-86 LCDGDLY
+86 LCDGDL
-93 SELMKCPNGFSTE
+93 STELKGRQNGFSTE

-140 YTKGNEF
+140 YTKRPEF

-189 DLWSIGII
+189 DLWSIGVI

-210 KNEIMILQNIRQ
+210 RNEGMILQNILHNN
-222 RPIPQNP
+222 IPRNP

-242 VVDPNKRITW
+242 VVDPKKRITW
-252 KEYFAHPF
+252 KDYFAHPF
-260 FGNNTIKYMEIAEPE
+260 FGNTPRYIEVPE
-275 NKIDNGLLKQYTVL
+275 QEEKIDNELLKQYTVISAFNTGL
-289 STYNIGIKENEYY
+289 KENEYY
-302 KCYICKDIKNNKQVF
+302 KCYICKDVNKNTQVF

-322 NLYVNKFTDQYKK
+322 NLYVNKFPYQYKK
-335 EIELFKTFRN
+335 EIDLFKTFGN

-352 LDNFSEGEKSYV
+352 LDSFSEGEKSYV

-372 ILELYLKNNDFTEE
+372 ILDLYLKNNDFTEE

-403 SQNNISFDII
+403 SQNNICFDII

-420 LKSGEIILFDFGF
+420 LKNGDIILFDFGF
-433 LRRVLGPDEIKNYYL
+433 LRRVLGADEIKNYYL
-448 YNTIETVNYI
+448 YNTIETVDYM
-458 NLLTNTMNYGVVLY
+458 NLLTNMMNYGVVLY
-472 KMYFKSNVIFKN
+472 KMYFKSNVVLKD
-484 NKTIEFPGHKTCSS
+484 NKIIEFPAHKTCSS
-498 KFGKFLMNCFRNC
+498 KFGKFLINCFKKC
-511 QRRWTFKDC
+511 QKRWTFKDC
-520 FDSPFLKE
+520 FNSPFLKE
-528 KEELTILFN
+528 KEELTVLFN
-537 NDRLQVMIDGII
+537 NERLQVIIDGVL
-549 QKFDALANYYTNINF
+549 QKFDTLASYYTNITLR
-564 EAPENKPF
+564 AQKNKRF

-593 FRTDNKKAYN
+593 FRSDNKKGYN
-603 KYIHEQEVT
+603 KYIHEQEIT
-612 LIKVFNT
+612 LIKVFSN
-619 GKYSSLNLDLEFL
+619 GKYSSLNFDLEYL
-632 CNSYEI
+632 CNTFEI
-638 FDNKNGNNPIIIN
+638 FDNKNENNPLIQN

-656 IFDTK
+656 IIDTK
-661 LMCKVIRAL
+661 KLSKVIKLL
-670 SVKLGKEMRLGSLE
+670 SVKLGKDMMLGSME
-684 FVKSIITQFNE
+684 FVKSIIAQFNKKT
-695 GRIIDYLSGFISL
+695 IIDYFSGFLTSNNTHQ
-708 EFSTNDNHLGYQ
+708 EYQ
-720 IAQIINEYIIV
+720 IAQLINEYIIV

-739 IEDISINNVNKLLE
+739 IEDISINNINKLLE

-766 TTALMTSTKDRYIF
+766 STALMTSTNDRYIF
-780 ASFLNGMFRNYFNK
+780 VSFLNGMFRNYYNK
-794 KGEFYDINYDQEK
+794 KGEFYDINFVEEK
-807 EEKTLEG
+807 EEKALEG
-814 LVTFYSNCVQ
+814 LVTFYSNCVK
-824 LVISSKSK
+824 LVIDSK

>member
-1 MSNPVYNLKK
+1 MSNPVYNLKR

-17 FGRVYLGEDPKTKE
+17 FGRVYLGEDSKTKE
-31 LYAIKRVEKRQ
+31 LYAIKRVDKRQ

-50 NAFWKEVD
+50 KAFWKEVE
-58 IMKKIKSPYSVKLYN
+58 IMRKIQSPYSVKLYN
-73 VLTSLH
+73 VLPSLH

-93 SELMKCPNGFSTE
+93 TELMKRPNGFSTE

-140 YTKGNEF
+140 YTTGPEF

-189 DLWSIGII
+189 DLWSIGVI

-210 KNEIMILQNIRQ
+210 RNEVMILQNILQ
-222 RPIPQNP
+222 NNIPRNP

-242 VVDPNKRITW
+242 VVDPRKRITW
-252 KEYFAHPF
+252 KDYFAHPF
-260 FGNNTIKYMEIAEPE
+260 FGNTPRYIEVPE
-275 NKIDNGLLKQYTVL
+275 QEEKIDNELLKQYTVISAFNTGL
-289 STYNIGIKENEYY
+289 KENEYY
-302 KCYICKDIKNNKQVF
+302 KCYICKDVNKNTQVF

-322 NLYVNKFTDQYKK
+322 NLYVNKFPDQYKK
-335 EIELFKTFRN
+335 EIDLFKTFGK

-352 LDNFSEGEKSYV
+352 LDSFSEGEKSYV

-372 ILELYLKNNDFTEE
+372 ILDLYLKNNDFTEE

-403 SQNNISFDII
+403 SQNNICFDII

-420 LKSGEIILFDFGF
+420 LKNGDIILFDFGF
-433 LRRVLGPDEIKNYYL
+433 LRRVLGADEIKNYYL
-448 YNTIETVNYI
+448 YNTIETVSYM
-458 NLLTNTMNYGVVLY
+458 NLLTNMMNYGVVLY
-472 KMYFKSNVIFKN
+472 KMYFKSSVVLKD
-484 NKTIEFPGHKTCSS
+484 NKIIEFPAHKTCSS
-498 KFGKFLMNCFRNC
+498 KFGKFLINCFQKC
-511 QRRWTFKDC
+511 QKRWTFKDC
-520 FDSPFLKE
+520 FNSPFLKE
-528 KEELTILFN
+528 KEELTVLFN
-537 NDRLQVMIDGII
+537 NERLQVIIDGVL
-549 QKFDALANYYTNINF
+549 QKFDTLASYYTNRTLG
-564 EAPENKPF
+564 AQKNKRF

-593 FRTDNKKAYN
+593 FRSDNKKGYN
-603 KYIHEQEVT
+603 KYIHEQEIT
-612 LIKVFNT
+612 LIKVFSN
-619 GKYSSLNLDLEFL
+619 GKYSSLNFDLEYL
-632 CNSYEI
+632 CNTFEI
-638 FDNKNGNNPIIIN
+638 FDNKNEKNPLIKN

-656 IFDTK
+656 IDDTK
-661 LMCKVIRAL
+661 KLSKVIKLL
-670 SVKLGKEMRLGSLE
+670 SVKLGKDMMLGSME
-684 FVKSIITQFNE
+684 FVKSIIAQFNE
-695 GRIIDYLSGFISL
+695 ETIIEYFSGFL
-708 EFSTNDNHLGYQ
+708 TANNTHQEYQ

-739 IEDISINNVNKLLE
+739 IEDISINNINKLLE
-753 YFEDESAQSKLCM
+753 YFEDESALSKLCM
-766 TTALMTSTKDRYIF
+766 STALMTSTNDRYIF
-780 ASFLNGMFRNYFNK
+780 VSFLNGMFRNYYNK
-794 KGEFYDINYDQEK
+794 KGEFYDINFVEEK

-814 LVTFYSNCVQ
+814 LVTIYWNCVEF
-824 LVISSKSK
+824 VIISGS

>member
-17 FGRVYLGEDPKTKE
+17 FGRVYLGEDLKTKE
-31 LYAIKRVEKRQ
+31 LYAIKRVDKRQ

-50 NAFWKEVD
+50 KAFWKEVE
-58 IMKKIKSPYSVKLYN
+58 IMRKIQSPYSVKLYN

-93 SELMKCPNGFSTE
+93 TELMKRPNGFSTE

-140 YTKGNEF
+140 YTKRPEF

-189 DLWSIGII
+189 DLWSIGVI

-210 KNEIMILQNIRQ
+210 RNEVMILQNIQ
-222 RPIPQNP
+222 KNNIPRNP

-242 VVDPNKRITW
+242 VVDPRKRITW
-252 KEYFAHPF
+252 KDYFAHPF
-260 FGNNTIKYMEIAEPE
+260 FGNTPRYIEVPE
-275 NKIDNGLLKQYTVL
+275 QEEKIDNELLKQYTVISAFNTGL
-289 STYNIGIKENEYY
+289 KENEYY
-302 KCYICKDIKNNKQVF
+302 KCYICKDVNKNTQVF

-322 NLYVNKFTDQYKK
+322 NLYVNKFPDQYKK
-335 EIELFKTFRN
+335 EIDLFKTFGN

-352 LDNFSEGEKSYV
+352 LDSFSEGEKSYV

-372 ILELYLKNNDFTEE
+372 ILDLYLKNNDFTEE

-403 SQNNISFDII
+403 SQNNICFDII

-420 LKSGEIILFDFGF
+420 LKNGDIILFDFGF
-433 LRRVLGPDEIKNYYL
+433 LRRVLGADEIKNYYL
-448 YNTIETVNYI
+448 YNTIETVDYM
-458 NLLTNTMNYGVVLY
+458 NLLTNMMNYGVVLY
-472 KMYFKSNVIFKN
+472 KMYFKSNVVLKD
-484 NKTIEFPGHKTCSS
+484 NKIIEFPAHKTCSS
-498 KFGKFLMNCFRNC
+498 KFGKFLINCFKKC
-511 QRRWTFKDC
+511 QKRWTFKDC
-520 FDSPFLKE
+520 FNSPFLKE
-528 KEELTILFN
+528 KEELTVLFN
-537 NDRLQVMIDGII
+537 NERLQVIIDGVL
-549 QKFDALANYYTNINF
+549 QKFDTLASYYTNINF
-564 EAPENKPF
+564 EAQKNKRF

-593 FRTDNKKAYN
+593 FRSDNKKGYN
-603 KYIHEQEVT
+603 KYIHEQEIT
-612 LIKVFNT
+612 LIKVFSN
-619 GKYSSLNLDLEFL
+619 GKYSSLNFDLEYL
-632 CNSYEI
+632 CNTFEI
-638 FDNKNGNNPIIIN
+638 FDNKNKNNPLIQN

-656 IFDTK
+656 INDTK
-661 LMCKVIRAL
+661 KLSKVIKLL
-670 SVKLGKEMRLGSLE
+670 SVKLGKDMMLGSME
-684 FVKSIITQFNE
+684 FVKSIIAQFNKE
-695 GRIIDYLSGFISL
+695 TIIEYFSGFL
-708 EFSTNDNHLGYQ
+708 TGNNTHQEYQ
-720 IAQIINEYIIV
+720 ITQIINEYIIV

-739 IEDISINNVNKLLE
+739 IEDISINNINKLLE
-753 YFEDESAQSKLCM
+753 YFEDESAQSRLCM
-766 TTALMTSTKDRYIF
+766 STALMTSTNDRYIF
-780 ASFLNGMFRNYFNK
+780 VSFLNGMFRNYYNK
-794 KGEFYDINYDQEK
+794 KGEFYDINYVEEK
-807 EEKTLEG
+807 EEKTLER
-814 LVTFYSNCVQ
+814 LVTFYSNCVKF
-824 LVISSKSK
+824 VIDSK

>member
-31 LYAIKRVEKRQ
+31 LYAIKRVDKRQ

-50 NAFWKEVD
+50 KAFWKEVE
-58 IMKKIKSPYSVKLYN
+58 IMRKIQSPYSVKLYN

-93 SELMKCPNGFSTE
+93 TELMKRPNGFSTE

-134 QNVFIK
+134 QNILIK
-140 YTKGNEF
+140 YTTRPEF

-189 DLWSIGII
+189 DLWSIGVI

-210 KNEIMILQNIRQ
+210 RNEVMILQNIQ
-222 RPIPQNP
+222 KNNIPRNP

-242 VVDPNKRITW
+242 VVDPRERITW
-252 KEYFAHPF
+252 KDYFAHPF
-260 FGNNTIKYMEIAEPE
+260 FGNTPRYIEVPE
-275 NKIDNGLLKQYTVL
+275 QEEKIDNELLKQYTVISAFNTGL
-289 STYNIGIKENEYY
+289 KENEYY
-302 KCYICKDIKNNKQVF
+302 KCYICKDVNKNTKVF

-322 NLYVNKFTDQYKK
+322 NLYVNKFPDQYKK
-335 EIELFKTFRN
+335 EIDLFKTFGK

-352 LDNFSEGEKSYV
+352 LDSFSEGEKSYV

-372 ILELYLKNNDFTEE
+372 ILDLYLKNNDFTEE

-403 SQNNISFDII
+403 SQNNICFDII

-420 LKSGEIILFDFGF
+420 LKNGDIILFDFGF
-433 LRRVLGPDEIKNYYL
+433 LRRVLGADEIKNYYL
-448 YNTIETVNYI
+448 YNTIETVDYM
-458 NLLTNTMNYGVVLY
+458 NLLTNMMNYGVVLY
-472 KMYFKSNVIFKN
+472 KMYFKSNVVLKD
-484 NKTIEFPGHKTCSS
+484 NKIIEFPAHKTCSS
-498 KFGKFLMNCFRNC
+498 KFGKFLINCFKKC
-511 QRRWTFKDC
+511 QKRWTFKDC
-520 FDSPFLKE
+520 FNSPFLKE
-528 KEELTILFN
+528 KEELTVLFN
-537 NDRLQVMIDGII
+537 NERLQVIIDGVL
-549 QKFDALANYYTNINF
+549 QKFDTLASYYTNITLG
-564 EAPENKPF
+564 AQKNKRF

-593 FRTDNKKAYN
+593 FRSDNKKGYN
-603 KYIHEQEVT
+603 KYIHEQEIT
-612 LIKVFNT
+612 LIKVFSN
-619 GKYSSLNLDLEFL
+619 GKYSSLNFDLEYL
-632 CNSYEI
+632 CNTFEI
-638 FDNKNGNNPIIIN
+638 FDNKKENNPLIQN

-656 IFDTK
+656 IIDTK
-661 LMCKVIRAL
+661 KLSKVIKLL
-670 SVKLGKEMRLGSLE
+670 SVKLGKDMMLGSME
-684 FVKSIITQFNE
+684 FVKSIIAQFNKKT
-695 GRIIDYLSGFISL
+695 IIKYFSGFL
-708 EFSTNDNHLGYQ
+708 TANNTTHQEYQ

-739 IEDISINNVNKLLE
+739 IEDISINNINKLLE

-766 TTALMTSTKDRYIF
+766 STALMTSTNDRYIF
-780 ASFLNGMFRNYFNK
+780 VSFLNGMFRNYYNK
-794 KGEFYDINYDQEK
+794 KGEFYDINFVEEK
-807 EEKTLEG
+807 EEKKLEG
-814 LVTFYSNCVQ
+814 LVTFYSNCVKF
-824 LVISSKSK
+824 VIDSK

>member
-11 EIGHGS
+11 EIGYGS
-17 FGRVYLGEDPKTKE
+17 FWRVYLGEDSKTKE
-31 LYAIKRVEKRQ
+31 LYAIKRVDKRQ

-50 NAFWKEVD
+50 KAFWKEVE
-58 IMKKIKSPYSVKLYN
+58 IMRKIQSPYSVKLYN

-93 SELMKCPNGFSTE
+93 TELMKRPNGFSTE

-134 QNVFIK
+134 QNIFIK
-140 YTKGNEF
+140 YTTRPEF

-210 KNEIMILQNIRQ
+210 RNEVMILQNILHNN
-222 RPIPQNP
+222 IPRNP

-242 VVDPNKRITW
+242 VVDPRERITW
-252 KEYFAHPF
+252 KDYFAHPF
-260 FGNNTIKYMEIAEPE
+260 FGNTPRYIEVPE
-275 NKIDNGLLKQYTVL
+275 QEEKIDNELLKQYTVISAFNTGL
-289 STYNIGIKENEYY
+289 KENEYY
-302 KCYICKDIKNNKQVF
+302 KCYICKDVNKNTKVF
-317 MKEYS
+317 MKKYS
-322 NLYVNKFTDQYKK
+322 NLYVNKFPYQYKK
-335 EIELFKTFRN
+335 EIDLFKTFEN

-352 LDNFSEGEKSYV
+352 LDSFSEGEKSYV

-372 ILELYLKNNDFTEE
+372 ILDLYLKNNDFTEE

-403 SQNNISFDII
+403 SQNNICFDII

-420 LKSGEIILFDFGF
+420 LKNGDIILFDFGF
-433 LRRVLGPDEIKNYYL
+433 LRRVLGADEIKNYYL
-448 YNTIETVNYI
+448 YNTIETVDYM
-458 NLLTNTMNYGVVLY
+458 NLLTNMMNYGVVLY
-472 KMYFKSNVIFKN
+472 KMYFKSNVVLKD
-484 NKTIEFPGHKTCSS
+484 NKIIEFPPHKTCSS
-498 KFGKFLMNCFRNC
+498 KFGKFLINCFKKC
-511 QRRWTFKDC
+511 QKRWTFKDC
-520 FDSPFLKE
+520 FNSPFLKE
-528 KEELTILFN
+528 KEELTVLFN
-537 NDRLQVMIDGII
+537 NERLQVIIDGVL
-549 QKFDALANYYTNINF
+549 QKFDTLASYYTNITL
-564 EAPENKPF
+564 EAQKNKRF
-572 LNEIYELLI
+572 LKEIYELLI

-593 FRTDNKKAYN
+593 FRSDNKKGYN
-603 KYIHEQEVT
+603 KYIHEQEIT
-612 LIKVFNT
+612 LIKVFRN
-619 GKYSSLNLDLEFL
+619 GKYSSLNFDLEYL
-632 CNSYEI
+632 CNTFEI
-638 FDNKNGNNPIIIN
+638 FDNKNNNNPLIQN

-656 IFDTK
+656 IIDTK
-661 LMCKVIRAL
+661 KLSKVIKLL
-670 SVKLGKEMRLGSLE
+670 SVKLGKDMMLGSME
-684 FVKSIITQFNE
+684 FVKSIIAQFNKE
-695 GRIIDYLSGFISL
+695 TIIDYFSGFL
-708 EFSTNDNHLGYQ
+708 TANNTHQEYQ

-739 IEDISINNVNKLLE
+739 IEDISINNINKLLE

-766 TTALMTSTKDRYIF
+766 STALMTSTKDRYIF
-780 ASFLNGMFRNYFNK
+780 VSFLNGMFRNYFNK
-794 KGEFYDINYDQEK
+794 KGEFYDINFVEEK
-807 EEKTLEG
+807 EEKKLEG
-814 LVTFYSNCVQ
+814 LVTFYSNCVKF
-824 LVISSKSK
+824 VIDSK

>member
-11 EIGHGS
+11 EIGYGS
-17 FGRVYLGEDPKTKE
+17 FWRVYLGEDPKTKE
-31 LYAIKRVEKRQ
+31 LYAIKRVDKRQ

-50 NAFWKEVD
+50 KAFWKEVE
-58 IMKKIKSPYSVKLYN
+58 IMRKIQSPYSVKLYN
-73 VLTSLH
+73 VLPSRH

-93 SELMKCPNGFSTE
+93 TELMKRQNGFSTE

-140 YTKGNEF
+140 YTKRPEF

-189 DLWSIGII
+189 DLWSIGVI

-210 KNEIMILQNIRQ
+210 RNEVMILQNILHNN
-222 RPIPQNP
+222 IPRNP

-242 VVDPNKRITW
+242 VVDPKKRITW
-252 KEYFAHPF
+252 KDYFAHPF
-260 FGNNTIKYMEIAEPE
+260 FGNTPRYIEVPE
-275 NKIDNGLLKQYTVL
+275 QEEKIDNELLKQYTVISAFNTGL
-289 STYNIGIKENEYY
+289 KENEYY
-302 KCYICKDIKNNKQVF
+302 KCYICKDVNKNTQVF

-322 NLYVNKFTDQYKK
+322 NLYVNKFPYQYKK
-335 EIELFKTFRN
+335 EIDLFKTFGN

-352 LDNFSEGEKSYV
+352 LDSFSEGEKSYV

-372 ILELYLKNNDFTEE
+372 ILDLYLKNNDFTEE

-403 SQNNISFDII
+403 SQNNICFDII

-420 LKSGEIILFDFGF
+420 LKNGDIILFDFGF
-433 LRRVLGPDEIKNYYL
+433 LRRVLGADEIKNYYL
-448 YNTIETVNYI
+448 YNTIETVDYM
-458 NLLTNTMNYGVVLY
+458 NLLTNMMNYGVVLY
-472 KMYFKSNVIFKN
+472 KMYFKSNVVLKD
-484 NKTIEFPGHKTCSS
+484 NKIIEFPARKTCSS
-498 KFGKFLMNCFRNC
+498 KFGKFLINCFKKC
-511 QRRWTFKDC
+511 QKRWTFKDC
-520 FDSPFLKE
+520 FNSPFLKE
-528 KEELTILFN
+528 KEELTVLFN
-537 NDRLQVMIDGII
+537 NERLQVIIDGVL
-549 QKFDALANYYTNINF
+549 QKFDTLASYYTNINF
-564 EAPENKPF
+564 EAQKNKRF
-572 LNEIYELLI
+572 LKEIYELLI

-593 FRTDNKKAYN
+593 FRSDNKKGYN
-603 KYIHEQEVT
+603 KYIHEQEIT
-612 LIKVFNT
+612 LIKVFSN
-619 GKYSSLNLDLEFL
+619 GKYSSLNFDLEYL
-632 CNSYEI
+632 CNTFEI
-638 FDNKNGNNPIIIN
+638 FDNKNKNNPLIQN

-656 IFDTK
+656 IIDTK
-661 LMCKVIRAL
+661 KLLKVIKLL
-670 SVKLGKEMRLGSLE
+670 SVKLGKDMMLGSME
-684 FVKSIITQFNE
+684 FVKSIIALFNKE
-695 GRIIDYLSGFISL
+695 TIIEYLSGFL
-708 EFSTNDNHLGYQ
+708 TGNNTHQEYQ

-739 IEDISINNVNKLLE
+739 IEDISINNINKLLE

-766 TTALMTSTKDRYIF
+766 STALMTSTNDRYIF
-780 ASFLNGMFRNYFNK
+780 VSFLNGMFRNYYNK
-794 KGEFYDINYDQEK
+794 KGEFYDINYVEEK

-814 LVTFYSNCVQ
+814 LVTFYSNCVKF
-824 LVISSKSK
+824 VIDSK

>member
-31 LYAIKRVEKRQ
+31 LYAIKRVDKRQ

-50 NAFWKEVD
+50 KAFWKEVE
-58 IMKKIKSPYSVKLYN
+58 IMRKIQSPYSVKLYN
-73 VLTSLH
+73 VLPSLH

-93 SELMKCPNGFSTE
+93 TELMKRQNGFSTE

-134 QNVFIK
+134 QNIFIK
-140 YTKGNEF
+140 YTTRPEF

-189 DLWSIGII
+189 DLWSIGVI

-210 KNEIMILQNIRQ
+210 RNEVMILQNILQ
-222 RPIPQNP
+222 NNIPRNP

-242 VVDPNKRITW
+242 VVDPRKRITW
-252 KEYFAHPF
+252 KDYFAHPF
-260 FGNNTIKYMEIAEPE
+260 FGNTSRYIEVPE
-275 NKIDNGLLKQYTVL
+275 LLKQYNVISAFNTGL
-289 STYNIGIKENEYY
+289 QENEYY
-302 KCYICKDIKNNKQVF
+302 KCYICKDVNKNTQVF

-322 NLYVNKFTDQYKK
+322 NLYVNKFPDQYKK
-335 EIELFKTFRN
+335 EIDLFKTFGN

-352 LDNFSEGEKSYV
+352 LDSFSEGEKSYV

-372 ILELYLKNNDFTEE
+372 ILDLYLKNNDFTEE

-403 SQNNISFDII
+403 SQNKICFDII

-420 LKSGEIILFDFGF
+420 LKNGDIILFDFGF
-433 LRRVLGPDEIKNYYL
+433 LRRVLGADEIKNYYL
-448 YNTIETVNYI
+448 YNTIETVYYI
-458 NLLTNTMNYGVVLY
+458 NLLTNMMNYGVVLY
-472 KMYFKSNVIFKN
+472 KMYFKSNVVLKD
-484 NKTIEFPGHKTCSS
+484 NKIIEFPARKTCSS
-498 KFGKFLMNCFRNC
+498 KFGKFLINCFKKS
-511 QRRWTFKDC
+511 QKSWTFKDC
-520 FDSPFLKE
+520 FNSPFLKE
-528 KEELTILFN
+528 KEELTVLFN
-537 NDRLQVMIDGII
+537 NERLQVIIDGVL
-549 QKFDALANYYTNINF
+549 QKFDTLASYYTNINF
-564 EAPENKPF
+564 EAQKNKRF

-593 FRTDNKKAYN
+593 FRSDNKKGYN
-603 KYIHEQEVT
+603 KYIHEQEIT
-612 LIKVFNT
+612 LIKVFSN
-619 GKYSSLNLDLEFL
+619 GKYSSLNFDLEYL
-632 CNSYEI
+632 CNTFEI
-638 FDNKNGNNPIIIN
+638 FDNKNKNNPLIQN

-656 IFDTK
+656 IIDTK
-661 LMCKVIRAL
+661 KLSKVIKLL
-670 SVKLGKEMRLGSLE
+670 SIKLGTDMMLGSME
-684 FVKSIITQFNE
+684 FVKSIIAQFNKE
-695 GRIIDYLSGFISL
+695 TIIDYFSGFL
-708 EFSTNDNHLGYQ
+708 TANNTHQEYQ

-739 IEDISINNVNKLLE
+739 IENISINNINKLLE
-753 YFEDESAQSKLCM
+753 YFEDESAQSRLCM
-766 TTALMTSTKDRYIF
+766 STALMTSTNDRYIF
-780 ASFLNGMFRNYFNK
+780 VSFLNGMFRNYYNK
-794 KGEFYDINYDQEK
+794 KGEFYDINFVEEK
-807 EEKTLEG
+807 EEKALEG
-814 LVTFYSNCVQ
+814 LVTFYSNCVKF
-824 LVISSKSK
+824 VINSK

>member
-1 MSNPVYNLKK
+1 MSNPVYNLKR

-17 FGRVYLGEDPKTKE
+17 FGRVYLGEDSKTKE
-31 LYAIKRVEKRQ
+31 LYAIKRVDKRQ

-50 NAFWKEVD
+50 KAFWKEVE
-58 IMKKIKSPYSVKLYN
+58 IMRKIQSPYSVKLYN

-93 SELMKCPNGFSTE
+93 TELMKRPNGFSTE

-113 QLNDAFAQMQKH
+113 QLNDAFAQLQKH

-134 QNVFIK
+134 SNVFIK
-140 YTKGNEF
+140 YTKRPEF

-210 KNEIMILQNIRQ
+210 RNEVMILQNILHNN
-222 RPIPQNP
+222 IPRNP

-242 VVDPNKRITW
+242 VVDPRERITW
-252 KEYFAHPF
+252 KDYFAHPF
-260 FGNNTIKYMEIAEPE
+260 FGNTPRYIEVPE
-275 NKIDNGLLKQYTVL
+275 QEEKIDNELLKQYTVISAFNTGL
-289 STYNIGIKENEYY
+289 KENEYY
-302 KCYICKDIKNNKQVF
+302 KCYICKDVNKNTQVF

-322 NLYVNKFTDQYKK
+322 NLYVNKFPYQYKK
-335 EIELFKTFRN
+335 EIDLFKTFEN

-352 LDNFSEGEKSYV
+352 LDSFSEGEKSYV

-372 ILELYLKNNDFTEE
+372 ILDLYLKNNDFTEE

-403 SQNNISFDII
+403 SQNNICFDII

-420 LKSGEIILFDFGF
+420 LKNGDIILFDFGF
-433 LRRVLGPDEIKNYYL
+433 LRRVLGADEIKNYYL
-448 YNTIETVNYI
+448 YNTIETVSYM
-458 NLLTNTMNYGVVLY
+458 NLLTNMMNYGVVLY
-472 KMYFKSNVIFKN
+472 KMYFKSNVVLKD
-484 NKTIEFPGHKTCSS
+484 NKIIEFPEHKTCSS
-498 KFGKFLMNCFRNC
+498 KFGKFLINCFKKC
-511 QRRWTFKDC
+511 QKRWTFKDC
-520 FDSPFLKE
+520 FNSPFLKE
-528 KEELTILFN
+528 KEELTVLFN
-537 NDRLQVMIDGII
+537 NERLQVIIDGVL
-549 QKFDALANYYTNINF
+549 QKFDTLASYYTNITL
-564 EAPENKPF
+564 EAQKNKRF
-572 LNEIYELLI
+572 LKEIYELLI

-593 FRTDNKKAYN
+593 FRSDNKKGYN
-603 KYIHEQEVT
+603 KYIHEQEIT
-612 LIKVFNT
+612 LIKVFSN
-619 GKYSSLNLDLEFL
+619 GKYSSLNFDLEYL
-632 CNSYEI
+632 CNTFEI
-638 FDNKNGNNPIIIN
+638 FDNKNKNNPLIQN

-656 IFDTK
+656 INDTK
-661 LMCKVIRAL
+661 KLSKVIKLL
-670 SVKLGKEMRLGSLE
+670 SVKLGKDMMLGSME
-684 FVKSIITQFNE
+684 FVKSIIAQFNKE
-695 GRIIDYLSGFISL
+695 TIIDYFSGFL
-708 EFSTNDNHLGYQ
+708 TANNTHQEYQ

-739 IEDISINNVNKLLE
+739 IEDISINNINKLLE

-766 TTALMTSTKDRYIF
+766 STALMTSTNDRYIF
-780 ASFLNGMFRNYFNK
+780 VSFLNGMFRNYYNK
-794 KGEFYDINYDQEK
+794 KGEFYDINSVEEK
-807 EEKTLEG
+807 EEKILEE
-814 LVTFYSNCVQ
+814 LVTFYWNCVK
-824 LVISSKSK
+824 LVIDSK

>member
-1 MSNPVYNLKK
+1 MSNPVYNLKR

-17 FGRVYLGEDPKTKE
+17 FGRVYLGEDQKTKE
-31 LYAIKRVEKRQ
+31 LYAIKRVDKRQ

-50 NAFWKEVD
+50 KAFWKEVE
-58 IMKKIKSPYSVKLYN
+58 IMRKIQSPYSVKLYN
-73 VLTSLH
+73 VLPSLH

-93 SELMKCPNGFSTE
+93 TELMKRQNGFSTE

-140 YTKGNEF
+140 YTKRPEF

-189 DLWSIGII
+189 DLWSIGVI

-210 KNEIMILQNIRQ
+210 TNEVMILQNILHNN
-222 RPIPQNP
+222 IPRNP

-242 VVDPNKRITW
+242 VVDPRERITW
-252 KEYFAHPF
+252 KDYFAHPF
-260 FGNNTIKYMEIAEPE
+260 FGNTPRYIEVPE
-275 NKIDNGLLKQYTVL
+275 QEEKIDNELLKQYTVISAFNTGL
-289 STYNIGIKENEYY
+289 KENEYY
-302 KCYICKDIKNNKQVF
+302 KCYICKDVNKNTQVF

-322 NLYVNKFTDQYKK
+322 NLYVNKFPYQYKK
-335 EIELFKTFRN
+335 EIDLFKTFGN

-352 LDNFSEGEKSYV
+352 LDSFSEGEKSYV

-372 ILELYLKNNDFTEE
+372 ILDLYLKNNDFTEE

-403 SQNNISFDII
+403 SQNNICFDII

-420 LKSGEIILFDFGF
+420 LKNGDIILFDFGF
-433 LRRVLGPDEIKNYYL
+433 LRRVLGADEIKNYYL
-448 YNTIETVNYI
+448 YNTIETVNYM
-458 NLLTNTMNYGVVLY
+458 NLLTNMMNYGVVLY
-472 KMYFKSNVIFKN
+472 KMYFKSNVVLKD
-484 NKTIEFPGHKTCSS
+484 NKIIEFPPHKTCSS
-498 KFGKFLMNCFRNC
+498 KFGKFLINCFKKC
-511 QRRWTFKDC
+511 QKRWTFKDC
-520 FDSPFLKE
+520 FNSPFLKE
-528 KEELTILFN
+528 KEELTVLFN
-537 NDRLQVMIDGII
+537 NERLQVIIDGVL
-549 QKFDALANYYTNINF
+549 QKFDTLASYYTNITLG
-564 EAPENKPF
+564 AQKNKRF

-593 FRTDNKKAYN
+593 FRSDNKKGYN
-603 KYIHEQEVT
+603 KYIHEQEIT
-612 LIKVFNT
+612 LIKVFSN
-619 GKYSSLNLDLEFL
+619 GKYSSLNFDLEYL
-632 CNSYEI
+632 CNTFEI
-638 FDNKNGNNPIIIN
+638 FDNKKENNPLIQN

-656 IFDTK
+656 IIDTK
-661 LMCKVIRAL
+661 KLSKVIKLL
-670 SVKLGKEMRLGSLE
+670 SVKLGKDMMLGSME
-684 FVKSIITQFNE
+684 FVKSIIAQFNKE
-695 GRIIDYLSGFISL
+695 TIIEYFSGFL
-708 EFSTNDNHLGYQ
+708 TANNTTHQEYQ

-739 IEDISINNVNKLLE
+739 IEDISINNINKLLE

-766 TTALMTSTKDRYIF
+766 STALMTSTNDRYIF
-780 ASFLNGMFRNYFNK
+780 VSFLNGMFRNYYNK
-794 KGEFYDINYDQEK
+794 KGEFYDINYVEEK

-814 LVTFYSNCVQ
+814 LVTFYSNCVKF
-824 LVISSKSK
+824 VIDSK

>member
-31 LYAIKRVEKRQ
+31 LYAIKRVDKRQ

-50 NAFWKEVD
+50 KAFWKEVE
-58 IMKKIKSPYSVKLYN
+58 IMRKIQSPYSVKLYN
-73 VLTSLH
+73 VLPSLH

-93 SELMKCPNGFSTE
+93 TELMKRQNGFSTE

-134 QNVFIK
+134 QNIFIK
-140 YTKGNEF
+140 YTTRPEF

-189 DLWSIGII
+189 DLWSIGVI

-210 KNEIMILQNIRQ
+210 RNEVMILQNILQ
-222 RPIPQNP
+222 NNIPRNP

-242 VVDPNKRITW
+242 VVDPRERITW
-252 KEYFAHPF
+252 KDYFAHPF
-260 FGNNTIKYMEIAEPE
+260 FGNTPRYIEVPE
-275 NKIDNGLLKQYTVL
+275 QEEKIDNELLKQYTVISAFNTGL
-289 STYNIGIKENEYY
+289 KENEYY
-302 KCYICKDIKNNKQVF
+302 KCYICKDVKKNTQVF

-322 NLYVNKFTDQYKK
+322 KFPDQYKK
-335 EIELFKTFRN
+335 EIDLFKTFGK

-352 LDNFSEGEKSYV
+352 LDSFSEGEKSYV

-372 ILELYLKNNDFTEE
+372 ILDLYLKNNDFTEE

-403 SQNNISFDII
+403 SQNNICFDII

-420 LKSGEIILFDFGF
+420 LKNGDIILFDFGF
-433 LRRVLGPDEIKNYYL
+433 LRRVLGADEIKNYYL
-448 YNTIETVNYI
+448 YNTIETVYYI
-458 NLLTNTMNYGVVLY
+458 NLLTNMMNYGVVLY
-472 KMYFKSNVIFKN
+472 KMYFKSNVVLKD
-484 NKTIEFPGHKTCSS
+484 NKIIEFPARKTCSS
-498 KFGKFLMNCFRNC
+498 KFGKFLINCFKKC
-511 QRRWTFKDC
+511 QKRWTFKDC
-520 FDSPFLKE
+520 FNSPFLKE
-528 KEELTILFN
+528 KEELTVLFN
-537 NDRLQVMIDGII
+537 NERLQVIIDGVL
-549 QKFDALANYYTNINF
+549 QKFDTLASYYTNINF
-564 EAPENKPF
+564 EAQKNKRF

-593 FRTDNKKAYN
+593 FRSDNKKGYN
-603 KYIHEQEVT
+603 KYIHEQEIT
-612 LIKVFNT
+612 LIKVFSN
-619 GKYSSLNLDLEFL
+619 GKYSSLNFDLEYL
-632 CNSYEI
+632 CNTFEI
-638 FDNKNGNNPIIIN
+638 FDNKNENNPLIQN

-656 IFDTK
+656 IIDTK
-661 LMCKVIRAL
+661 KLSKVIKLL
-670 SVKLGKEMRLGSLE
+670 SVKLGKDMMLGSME
-684 FVKSIITQFNE
+684 FVKSIIAQFNKE
-695 GRIIDYLSGFISL
+695 TIIEYFSGFL
-708 EFSTNDNHLGYQ
+708 TANNTHQEYQ

-739 IEDISINNVNKLLE
+739 IEDISINNINKLLE

-766 TTALMTSTKDRYIF
+766 STALMTSTNDRYIF
-780 ASFLNGMFRNYFNK
+780 VSFLNGMFRNYYNK
-794 KGEFYDINYDQEK
+794 KGEFYDINFVEEK
-807 EEKTLEG
+807 EEKALEG
-814 LVTFYSNCVQ
+814 LVTFYSNCVKF
-824 LVISSKSK
+824 VINSK

>member
-17 FGRVYLGEDPKTKE
+17 FGRVYLGEDLKTKE
-31 LYAIKRVEKRQ
+31 LYAIKRVDKRQ

-50 NAFWKEVD
+50 KAFWKEVE
-58 IMKKIKSPYSVKLYN
+58 IMRKIQSPYSVKLYN

-93 SELMKCPNGFSTE
+93 TELMKRPNGFSTE

-134 QNVFIK
+134 ENVFIK
-140 YTKGNEF
+140 YTKRPEF

-189 DLWSIGII
+189 DLWSIGVI

-210 KNEIMILQNIRQ
+210 RNEVMILQNIQ
-222 RPIPQNP
+222 KNNIPRNP

-242 VVDPNKRITW
+242 VVDPRKRITW
-252 KEYFAHPF
+252 KDYFAHPF
-260 FGNNTIKYMEIAEPE
+260 FGNTPRYIEVPE
-275 NKIDNGLLKQYTVL
+275 QEEKIDNELLKQYTVISAFNTGL
-289 STYNIGIKENEYY
+289 KENEYY
-302 KCYICKDIKNNKQVF
+302 KCYICKDVNKNTQVF

-322 NLYVNKFTDQYKK
+322 NLYVNKFPDQYKK
-335 EIELFKTFRN
+335 EIDLFKTFGN

-352 LDNFSEGEKSYV
+352 LDSFSEGEKSYV

-372 ILELYLKNNDFTEE
+372 ILDLYLKNNDFTEE

-403 SQNNISFDII
+403 SQNNICFDII

-420 LKSGEIILFDFGF
+420 LKNGDIILFDFGF
-433 LRRVLGPDEIKNYYL
+433 LRRVLGADEIKNYYL
-448 YNTIETVNYI
+448 YNTIETVDYM
-458 NLLTNTMNYGVVLY
+458 NLLTNMMNYGVVLY
-472 KMYFKSNVIFKN
+472 KMYFKSNVVLKD
-484 NKTIEFPGHKTCSS
+484 NKIIEFPAHKTCSS
-498 KFGKFLMNCFRNC
+498 KFGKFLINCFKKC
-511 QRRWTFKDC
+511 QKRWTFKDC
-520 FDSPFLKE
+520 FNSPFLKE
-528 KEELTILFN
+528 KEELTVLFN
-537 NDRLQVMIDGII
+537 NERLQVIIDGVL
-549 QKFDALANYYTNINF
+549 QKFDTLASYYTNINF
-564 EAPENKPF
+564 EAQKNKRF

-593 FRTDNKKAYN
+593 FRSDNKKGYN
-603 KYIHEQEVT
+603 KYIHEQEIT
-612 LIKVFNT
+612 LIKVFSN
-619 GKYSSLNLDLEFL
+619 GKYSSLNFDLEYL
-632 CNSYEI
+632 CNTFEI
-638 FDNKNGNNPIIIN
+638 FDNKNENNPLIQN

-656 IFDTK
+656 INDTK
-661 LMCKVIRAL
+661 KLSKVIKLL
-670 SVKLGKEMRLGSLE
+670 SVKLGKDMMLGSME
-684 FVKSIITQFNE
+684 FVKSIIAQFNKE
-695 GRIIDYLSGFISL
+695 TIIEYFSGFL
-708 EFSTNDNHLGYQ
+708 TGNNTHQEYQ

-739 IEDISINNVNKLLE
+739 IEDISINNINKLLE
-753 YFEDESAQSKLCM
+753 YFEDESAQSRLCM
-766 TTALMTSTKDRYIF
+766 STALMTSTNDRYIF
-780 ASFLNGMFRNYFNK
+780 VSFLNGMFRNYYNK
-794 KGEFYDINYDQEK
+794 KGEFYDINYVEEK
-807 EEKTLEG
+807 EEKTLER
-814 LVTFYSNCVQ
+814 LVTFYSNCVKF
-824 LVISSKSK
+824 VIDSK

>member
-1 MSNPVYNLKK
+1 MSNPVYNLKR

-17 FGRVYLGEDPKTKE
+17 FGRVYLGEDSKTKE
-31 LYAIKRVEKRQ
+31 LYAIKRVDKRQ

-50 NAFWKEVD
+50 KAFWKEVE
-58 IMKKIKSPYSVKLYN
+58 IMKKIQSPYSVKLYN

-93 SELMKCPNGFSTE
+93 TELMKRPNGFSTE

-140 YTKGNEF
+140 YTKRPEF

-189 DLWSIGII
+189 DLWSIGVI

-210 KNEIMILQNIRQ
+210 RNEVMILQNILHNN
-222 RPIPQNP
+222 IPRNP

-242 VVDPNKRITW
+242 VVDPRERITW
-252 KEYFAHPF
+252 KDYFAHPF
-260 FGNNTIKYMEIAEPE
+260 FGNTPRYIEVPE
-275 NKIDNGLLKQYTVL
+275 QEEKIDNELLKQYTVISAFNTGL
-289 STYNIGIKENEYY
+289 KENEYY
-302 KCYICKDIKNNKQVF
+302 KCYICKDVNKNTQVF

-322 NLYVNKFTDQYKK
+322 NLYVNKFPDQYKK
-335 EIELFKTFRN
+335 EIDLFKTFGK

-352 LDNFSEGEKSYV
+352 LDSFSEEEKSYV

-372 ILELYLKNNDFTEE
+372 ILDLYLKNNDFTEE

-403 SQNNISFDII
+403 SQNNICFDII

-420 LKSGEIILFDFGF
+420 LKNGDIILFDFGF
-433 LRRVLGPDEIKNYYL
+433 LRRVLGADEIKNYYL
-448 YNTIETVNYI
+448 YNTIETVNYM
-458 NLLTNTMNYGVVLY
+458 NLLTNMMNYGVVLY
-472 KMYFKSNVIFKN
+472 KMYFKSNVVLKD
-484 NKTIEFPGHKTCSS
+484 NKIIEFPARKTCSS
-498 KFGKFLMNCFRNC
+498 KFGKFLINCFKKC
-511 QRRWTFKDC
+511 QKRWTFKDC
-520 FDSPFLKE
+520 FNSPFLKE
-528 KEELTILFN
+528 KEELTVLFN
-537 NDRLQVMIDGII
+537 NERLQVIIDGVL
-549 QKFDALANYYTNINF
+549 QKFDTLASFFTYINF
-564 EAPENKPF
+564 EAQKNKRF

-593 FRTDNKKAYN
+593 FRSDNKKGYN
-603 KYIHEQEVT
+603 KYIHEQEIT
-612 LIKVFNT
+612 LIKVFSN
-619 GKYSSLNLDLEFL
+619 GKYSSLNFDLEYL
-632 CNSYEI
+632 CNTFEI
-638 FDNKNGNNPIIIN
+638 FDNKNKNNPLIQN

-656 IFDTK
+656 IIDTK
-661 LMCKVIRAL
+661 KLSKVIKLL
-670 SVKLGKEMRLGSLE
+670 SVKLGKDMMLGSME
-684 FVKSIITQFNE
+684 FVKSIIAQFNKKT
-695 GRIIDYLSGFISL
+695 IIDYFSGFL
-708 EFSTNDNHLGYQ
+708 TANNTTHQEYQ

-739 IEDISINNVNKLLE
+739 IENISINNINKLLE

-766 TTALMTSTKDRYIF
+766 STALMTSTKDRYIF
-780 ASFLNGMFRNYFNK
+780 VSFLNGMFRNYYNK
-794 KGEFYDINYDQEK
+794 KGEFYDINYVEEK

-814 LVTFYSNCVQ
+814 LVTFYSNCVKF
-824 LVISSKSK
+824 VIDSK

>member
-17 FGRVYLGEDPKTKE
+17 FGRVYRGEDPKTKE
-31 LYAIKRVEKRQ
+31 LYAIKRVDKRQ

-50 NAFWKEVD
+50 KAFWKEVE
-58 IMKKIKSPYSVKLYN
+58 IMRKIQSPYSVKLYN
-73 VLTSLH
+73 VLPSLH

-93 SELMKCPNGFSTE
+93 TELMKRPNGFSTE

-134 QNVFIK
+134 QNIFIK
-140 YTKGNEF
+140 YTTRPEF

-189 DLWSIGII
+189 DLWSIGVI

-210 KNEIMILQNIRQ
+210 RNEVMILQNILHNN
-222 RPIPQNP
+222 IPRNP

-242 VVDPNKRITW
+242 VVDPKKRITW
-252 KEYFAHPF
+252 KDYFAHPF
-260 FGNNTIKYMEIAEPE
+260 FGNTPRYIEVPE
-275 NKIDNGLLKQYTVL
+275 QEEKIDNELLKQYTVISAFNTGL
-289 STYNIGIKENEYY
+289 KENEYY
-302 KCYICKDIKNNKQVF
+302 KCYICKDVNKNTQVF

-322 NLYVNKFTDQYKK
+322 NLYVNKFPYQYKK
-335 EIELFKTFRN
+335 EIDLFKTFGN

-352 LDNFSEGEKSYV
+352 LDSFSEGEKSYV

-372 ILELYLKNNDFTEE
+372 ILDLYLKNNDFTEE

-403 SQNNISFDII
+403 SQNNICFDII

-420 LKSGEIILFDFGF
+420 LKNGDIILFDFGF
-433 LRRVLGPDEIKNYYL
+433 LRRVLGADEIKNYYL
-448 YNTIETVNYI
+448 YNTIETVNYM
-458 NLLTNTMNYGVVLY
+458 NLLTNMMNYGVVLY
-472 KMYFKSNVIFKN
+472 KMYFKSNVVLKD
-484 NKTIEFPGHKTCSS
+484 NKIIEFPARKTCSS
-498 KFGKFLMNCFRNC
+498 KFGKFLINCFKKC
-511 QRRWTFKDC
+511 QKRWTFKDC
-520 FDSPFLKE
+520 FNSPFLKE
-528 KEELTILFN
+528 KEELTVLFN
-537 NDRLQVMIDGII
+537 NERLQVIIDGVL
-549 QKFDALANYYTNINF
+549 QKFDTLASYYTNINF
-564 EAPENKPF
+564 EAQKNKRF

-593 FRTDNKKAYN
+593 FRSDNKKGYN
-603 KYIHEQEVT
+603 KYIHEQEIT
-612 LIKVFNT
+612 LIKVFSN
-619 GKYSSLNLDLEFL
+619 GKYSSLNFDLEYL
-632 CNSYEI
+632 CNTFEI
-638 FDNKNGNNPIIIN
+638 FDNKNENNPLIQN

-656 IFDTK
+656 IIDTK
-661 LMCKVIRAL
+661 KLLKVIKLL
-670 SVKLGKEMRLGSLE
+670 SVKLGKDMMLGSME
-684 FVKSIITQFNE
+684 FVKSIIALFNKE
-695 GRIIDYLSGFISL
+695 TIIEYFSGFL
-708 EFSTNDNHLGYQ
+708 TGNNTHQEYQ

-739 IEDISINNVNKLLE
+739 IENISINNINKLLE

-766 TTALMTSTKDRYIF
+766 STALMTSTKDRYIF
-780 ASFLNGMFRNYFNK
+780 VSFLNGMFRNYYNK
-794 KGEFYDINYDQEK
+794 KGEFYDINYVEEK
-807 EEKTLEG
+807 EEKILEG
-814 LVTFYSNCVQ
+814 LVNFYSNCVKF
-824 LVISSKSK
+824 VIDSK

>member
-31 LYAIKRVEKRQ
+31 LYAIKRVDKRQ

-50 NAFWKEVD
+50 KAFWKEVE
-58 IMKKIKSPYSVKLYN
+58 IMRKIQSPYSVKLYN

-93 SELMKCPNGFSTE
+93 TELMKRQNGFSTE

-140 YTKGNEF
+140 YTKRPEF

-189 DLWSIGII
+189 DLWSIGVI

-210 KNEIMILQNIRQ
+210 INEVMILQNILHNN
-222 RPIPQNP
+222 IPRNP

-242 VVDPNKRITW
+242 VVDPKKRITW
-252 KEYFAHPF
+252 KDYFAHPF
-260 FGNNTIKYMEIAEPE
+260 FGNTSRYIEVPE
-275 NKIDNGLLKQYTVL
+275 QEEKIDNELLKQYTVISAFNTGL
-289 STYNIGIKENEYY
+289 KENEYY
-302 KCYICKDIKNNKQVF
+302 KCYICKDVNKNTQVF

-322 NLYVNKFTDQYKK
+322 NLYVNKFPDQYKK
-335 EIELFKTFRN
+335 EIDLFKTFGK

-352 LDNFSEGEKSYV
+352 LDSFSEGEKSYV

-372 ILELYLKNNDFTEE
+372 ILDLYLKNNDFTEE

-403 SQNNISFDII
+403 SQNNICFDII

-420 LKSGEIILFDFGF
+420 LKNGDIILFDFGF
-433 LRRVLGPDEIKNYYL
+433 LRRVLGADEIKNYYL
-448 YNTIETVNYI
+448 YNTIETVDYM
-458 NLLTNTMNYGVVLY
+458 NLLTNMMNYGVVLY
-472 KMYFKSNVIFKN
+472 KMYFKSNVVLKD
-484 NKTIEFPGHKTCSS
+484 NKIIEFPPHKTCSS
-498 KFGKFLMNCFRNC
+498 KFGKFLINCFKKC
-511 QRRWTFKDC
+511 QKRWTFKDC
-520 FDSPFLKE
+520 FNSPFLKE
-528 KEELTILFN
+528 KEELTVLFN
-537 NDRLQVMIDGII
+537 NERLQVIIDGVL
-549 QKFDALANYYTNINF
+549 QKFDTLASYYTNINF
-564 EAPENKPF
+564 EAQKNKRF

-593 FRTDNKKAYN
+593 FRSDNKKGYN
-603 KYIHEQEVT
+603 KYIHEQEIT
-612 LIKVFNT
+612 LIKVFSN
-619 GKYSSLNLDLEFL
+619 GKYSSLNFDLEYL
-632 CNSYEI
+632 CNTFEI
-638 FDNKNGNNPIIIN
+638 FDNKNKNNPLIQN

-656 IFDTK
+656 INDTK
-661 LMCKVIRAL
+661 KLSKVIKLL
-670 SVKLGKEMRLGSLE
+670 SVKLGKDMMLGSME
-684 FVKSIITQFNE
+684 FVKSIIAQFNKE
-695 GRIIDYLSGFISL
+695 TIIEYFSGFL
-708 EFSTNDNHLGYQ
+708 TGNNTHQEYQ
-720 IAQIINEYIIV
+720 ITQIINEYIIV

-739 IEDISINNVNKLLE
+739 IEDISINNINKLLE

-766 TTALMTSTKDRYIF
+766 STALMTSTKDRYIF
-780 ASFLNGMFRNYFNK
+780 VSFLNGMFRNYYNK
-794 KGEFYDINYDQEK
+794 KGEFYDINFVEEK
-807 EEKTLEG
+807 EEKALEG
-814 LVTFYSNCVQ
+814 LVTIYWNCVKF
-824 LVISSKSK
+824 VIDSK

>member
-1 MSNPVYNLKK
+1 MSNPVYNLKR

-17 FGRVYLGEDPKTKE
+17 FGRVYLGEDQKTKE
-31 LYAIKRVEKRQ
+31 LYAIKRVDKRQ

-50 NAFWKEVD
+50 KAFWKEVE
-58 IMKKIKSPYSVKLYN
+58 IMKKIQSPYSVKLYN

-93 SELMKCPNGFSTE
+93 TELMKRPNGFSTE

-140 YTKGNEF
+140 YTKRPEF

-189 DLWSIGII
+189 DLWSIGVI

-210 KNEIMILQNIRQ
+210 RNEVMILQNILHNN
-222 RPIPQNP
+222 IPRNP

-242 VVDPNKRITW
+242 VVDPRERITW
-252 KEYFAHPF
+252 KDYFAHPF
-260 FGNNTIKYMEIAEPE
+260 FGNTPRYIEVPE
-275 NKIDNGLLKQYTVL
+275 QEEKIDNELLKQYTVISAFNTGL
-289 STYNIGIKENEYY
+289 KENEYY
-302 KCYICKDIKNNKQVF
+302 KCYICKDVNKNTQVF

-322 NLYVNKFTDQYKK
+322 NLYVNKFPDQYKK
-335 EIELFKTFRN
+335 EIDLFKTFGK

-352 LDNFSEGEKSYV
+352 LDSFSEEEKSYV

-372 ILELYLKNNDFTEE
+372 ILDLYLKNNDFTEE

-403 SQNNISFDII
+403 SQNNICFDII

-420 LKSGEIILFDFGF
+420 LKNGDIILFDFGF
-433 LRRVLGPDEIKNYYL
+433 LRRVLGADEIKNYYL
-448 YNTIETVNYI
+448 YNTIETVNYM
-458 NLLTNTMNYGVVLY
+458 NLLTNMMNYGVVLY
-472 KMYFKSNVIFKN
+472 KMYFKSNVVLKD
-484 NKTIEFPGHKTCSS
+484 NKIIEFPARKTCSS
-498 KFGKFLMNCFRNC
+498 KFGKFLINCFKKC
-511 QRRWTFKDC
+511 QKRWTFKDC
-520 FDSPFLKE
+520 FNSPFLKE
-528 KEELTILFN
+528 KEELTVLFN
-537 NDRLQVMIDGII
+537 NERLQVIIDGVL
-549 QKFDALANYYTNINF
+549 QKFDTLASFFTYINF
-564 EAPENKPF
+564 EAQKNKRF

-593 FRTDNKKAYN
+593 FRSDNKKGYN
-603 KYIHEQEVT
+603 KYIHEQEIT
-612 LIKVFNT
+612 LIKVFSN
-619 GKYSSLNLDLEFL
+619 GKYSSLNFDLEYL
-632 CNSYEI
+632 CNTFEI
-638 FDNKNGNNPIIIN
+638 FDNKNKNNPLIQN

-656 IFDTK
+656 IIDTK
-661 LMCKVIRAL
+661 KLSKVIKLL
-670 SVKLGKEMRLGSLE
+670 SVKLGKDMMLGSME
-684 FVKSIITQFNE
+684 FVKSIIAQFNKE
-695 GRIIDYLSGFISL
+695 AIIEYFSGFL
-708 EFSTNDNHLGYQ
+708 TANNTHQEYQ

-731 IKLLSLKK
+731 IKILSLKK
-739 IEDISINNVNKLLE
+739 IEDISINNINKLLE

-766 TTALMTSTKDRYIF
+766 STALMTSTKDRYIF
-780 ASFLNGMFRNYFNK
+780 VSFLNGMFRNYYNK
-794 KGEFYDINYDQEK
+794 KGEFYDINYVEEK

-814 LVTFYSNCVQ
+814 LVTFYSNCVKF
-824 LVISSKSK
+824 VIDSK

>member
-1 MSNPVYNLKK
+1 MSNPVYNLKR

-17 FGRVYLGEDPKTKE
+17 FGRVYLGEDSKTKE
-31 LYAIKRVEKRQ
+31 LYAIKRVDKRQ

-50 NAFWKEVD
+50 KAFWNEVE
-58 IMKKIKSPYSVKLYN
+58 IMRKIQSPYSVKLYN

-93 SELMKCPNGFSTE
+93 TELMKRPNGFSTE

-134 QNVFIK
+134 SNVFIK
-140 YTKGNEF
+140 YTKRPEF

-210 KNEIMILQNIRQ
+210 RNEVMILQNILHNN
-222 RPIPQNP
+222 IPRNP

-242 VVDPNKRITW
+242 VVDPRERITW
-252 KEYFAHPF
+252 KDYFAHPF
-260 FGNNTIKYMEIAEPE
+260 FGNTPRYIEVPE
-275 NKIDNGLLKQYTVL
+275 QEEKIDNELLKQYTVISAFNTGL
-289 STYNIGIKENEYY
+289 KENEYY
-302 KCYICKDIKNNKQVF
+302 KCYICKDVNKNTQVF

-322 NLYVNKFTDQYKK
+322 NLYVNKFPYQYKK
-335 EIELFKTFRN
+335 EIDLFKTFEN

-352 LDNFSEGEKSYV
+352 LDSFSEGEKSYV

-372 ILELYLKNNDFTEE
+372 ILDLYLKNNDFTEE

-403 SQNNISFDII
+403 SQNNICFDII

-420 LKSGEIILFDFGF
+420 LKNGDIILFDFGF
-433 LRRVLGPDEIKNYYL
+433 LRRVLGADEIKNYYL
-448 YNTIETVNYI
+448 YNTIETVNYM
-458 NLLTNTMNYGVVLY
+458 NLLTNMMNYGVVLY
-472 KMYFKSNVIFKN
+472 KMYFKSNVVLKD
-484 NKTIEFPGHKTCSS
+484 NKIIEFPAHKTCSS
-498 KFGKFLMNCFRNC
+498 KFGKFLINCFKKC
-511 QRRWTFKDC
+511 QKRWTFKDC
-520 FDSPFLKE
+520 FNSPFLKE
-528 KEELTILFN
+528 KEELTVLFN
-537 NDRLQVMIDGII
+537 NERLQVIIDGVL
-549 QKFDALANYYTNINF
+549 QKFDTLASYYTNITL
-564 EAPENKPF
+564 EAQKNKRF
-572 LNEIYELLI
+572 LKEIYELLI
-581 IAFIEIKTIIML
+581 IAFIEIKAIIML
-593 FRTDNKKAYN
+593 FRSDNKKGYN
-603 KYIHEQEVT
+603 KYIHEQEIT
-612 LIKVFNT
+612 LIKVFRN
-619 GKYSSLNLDLEFL
+619 GKYSSLNFDLEYL
-632 CNSYEI
+632 CNTFEI
-638 FDNKNGNNPIIIN
+638 FDNKNNNNPLIQN

-656 IFDTK
+656 IIDTK
-661 LMCKVIRAL
+661 KLSKVIKLL
-670 SVKLGKEMRLGSLE
+670 SVKLGKDMMLGSME
-684 FVKSIITQFNE
+684 FVKSIIAQFNKE
-695 GRIIDYLSGFISL
+695 TIIDYFSGFL
-708 EFSTNDNHLGYQ
+708 TANNTHQEYQ

-739 IEDISINNVNKLLE
+739 IDDISIHDINKLLE

-766 TTALMTSTKDRYIF
+766 STALMTSTNDRYIF
-780 ASFLNGMFRNYFNK
+780 VSFLNGMFRNYFNK
-794 KGEFYDINYDQEK
+794 KGEFYDINFVEEK
-807 EEKTLEG
+807 EEKTLNG
-814 LVTFYSNCVQ
+814 LVTFYSNCVKF
-824 LVISSKSK
+824 VINSK

>member
-17 FGRVYLGEDPKTKE
+17 FGRVYLGEDSKTKE
-31 LYAIKRVEKRQ
+31 LYAIKRVDKRQ

-50 NAFWKEVD
+50 KAFWKEVE
-58 IMKKIKSPYSVKLYN
+58 IMRKIQSPYSVKLYN

-93 SELMKCPNGFSTE
+93 TELMKRPNGFSTE

-140 YTKGNEF
+140 YTKRPEF

-189 DLWSIGII
+189 DLWSIGVI

-210 KNEIMILQNIRQ
+210 RNEVMILQNILHNN
-222 RPIPQNP
+222 IPRNP

-242 VVDPNKRITW
+242 VVDPKKRITW
-252 KEYFAHPF
+252 KDYFAHPF
-260 FGNNTIKYMEIAEPE
+260 FGNTPRYIEVPE
-275 NKIDNGLLKQYTVL
+275 QEEKIDNELLKQYTVISAFNTGL
-289 STYNIGIKENEYY
+289 KENEYY
-302 KCYICKDIKNNKQVF
+302 KCYICKDVNKNTQVF

-322 NLYVNKFTDQYKK
+322 NLYVNKFPYQYKK
-335 EIELFKTFRN
+335 EIDLFKTFGN

-352 LDNFSEGEKSYV
+352 LDSFSEGEKSYV

-372 ILELYLKNNDFTEE
+372 ILDLYLKNNDFTEE

-403 SQNNISFDII
+403 SQNNICFDII

-420 LKSGEIILFDFGF
+420 LKNGDIILFDFGF
-433 LRRVLGPDEIKNYYL
+433 LRRVLGADEIKNYYL
-448 YNTIETVNYI
+448 YNTIETVDYM
-458 NLLTNTMNYGVVLY
+458 NLLTNMMNYGVVLY
-472 KMYFKSNVIFKN
+472 KMYFKSNVVLKD
-484 NKTIEFPGHKTCSS
+484 NKIIEFPPHKTCSS
-498 KFGKFLMNCFRNC
+498 KFGKFLINCFKKC
-511 QRRWTFKDC
+511 QKRWTFKDC
-520 FDSPFLKE
+520 FNSPFLKE
-528 KEELTILFN
+528 KEELTVLFN
-537 NDRLQVMIDGII
+537 NERLQVIIDGVL
-549 QKFDALANYYTNINF
+549 QKFDTLASYYTNITLR
-564 EAPENKPF
+564 AQKNKRF

-593 FRTDNKKAYN
+593 FRSDNKKGYN
-603 KYIHEQEVT
+603 KYIHEQEIT
-612 LIKVFNT
+612 LIKVFSN
-619 GKYSSLNLDLEFL
+619 GKYSSLNFDLEYL
-632 CNSYEI
+632 CNTFEI
-638 FDNKNGNNPIIIN
+638 FDNKNKNNPLIQN

-656 IFDTK
+656 IDDTK
-661 LMCKVIRAL
+661 KLSKVIKLL
-670 SVKLGKEMRLGSLE
+670 SVKLGKDMMLGSME
-684 FVKSIITQFNE
+684 FVKSIIAQFNKE
-695 GRIIDYLSGFISL
+695 TIIDYFSGFL
-708 EFSTNDNHLGYQ
+708 TANNTHQEYQ

-739 IEDISINNVNKLLE
+739 IEDISINNINKLLE

-766 TTALMTSTKDRYIF
+766 STALMTSTNDRYIF
-780 ASFLNGMFRNYFNK
+780 VSFLNGMFRNYYNK
-794 KGEFYDINYDQEK
+794 KGEFYDINFVEEN

-814 LVTFYSNCVQ
+814 LVTFYSNCVKF
-824 LVISSKSK
+824 VIDSK

>member
-1 MSNPVYNLKK
+1 MSNPVYNLKR

-17 FGRVYLGEDPKTKE
+17 FGRVYLGEDSKTKE
-31 LYAIKRVEKRQ
+31 LYAIKRVDKRQ

-50 NAFWKEVD
+50 KAFWKEVE
-58 IMKKIKSPYSVKLYN
+58 IMRKIQSPYSVKLYN

-93 SELMKCPNGFSTE
+93 TELMKRPNGFSTE

-140 YTKGNEF
+140 YTKRPEF

-210 KNEIMILQNIRQ
+210 RNEVMILQNILHNN
-222 RPIPQNP
+222 IPRNP

-242 VVDPNKRITW
+242 VVDPRERITW
-252 KEYFAHPF
+252 KDYFAHPF
-260 FGNNTIKYMEIAEPE
+260 FGNTPRYIEVPE
-275 NKIDNGLLKQYTVL
+275 QEEKIDNELLKQYTVISAFNTGL
-289 STYNIGIKENEYY
+289 KENEYY
-302 KCYICKDIKNNKQVF
+302 KCYICKDVNKNTQVF

-322 NLYVNKFTDQYKK
+322 NLYVNKFPYQYKK
-335 EIELFKTFRN
+335 EIDLFKTFEN

-352 LDNFSEGEKSYV
+352 LDSFSEGEKSYV

-372 ILELYLKNNDFTEE
+372 ILDLYLKNNDFTEE

-403 SQNNISFDII
+403 SQNNICFDII

-420 LKSGEIILFDFGF
+420 LKNGDIILFDFGF
-433 LRRVLGPDEIKNYYL
+433 LRRVLGADEIKNYYL
-448 YNTIETVNYI
+448 YNTIETVDYM
-458 NLLTNTMNYGVVLY
+458 NLLTNMMNYGVVLY
-472 KMYFKSNVIFKN
+472 KMYFKSNVVLKD
-484 NKTIEFPGHKTCSS
+484 NKIIEFPAHKTCSS
-498 KFGKFLMNCFRNC
+498 KFGKFLINCFKKC
-511 QRRWTFKDC
+511 QKRWTFKDC
-520 FDSPFLKE
+520 FNSPFLKE
-528 KEELTILFN
+528 KEELTVLFN
-537 NDRLQVMIDGII
+537 NERLQVIIDGVL
-549 QKFDALANYYTNINF
+549 QKFDTLASYYTNITL
-564 EAPENKPF
+564 EAQKNKRF
-572 LNEIYELLI
+572 LKEIYELLI

-593 FRTDNKKAYN
+593 FRSDNKKGYN
-603 KYIHEQEVT
+603 KYIHEQEIT
-612 LIKVFNT
+612 LIKVFSN
-619 GKYSSLNLDLEFL
+619 GKYSSLNFDLEYL
-632 CNSYEI
+632 CNTFEI
-638 FDNKNGNNPIIIN
+638 FDNKNNNNPLIQN

-656 IFDTK
+656 IIDTK
-661 LMCKVIRAL
+661 KLSKVIKLL
-670 SVKLGKEMRLGSLE
+670 SVKLGKDMMLGSME
-684 FVKSIITQFNE
+684 FVKSIIAQFNKE
-695 GRIIDYLSGFISL
+695 TIIDYFSGFL
-708 EFSTNDNHLGYQ
+708 TANNTHQEYQ

-739 IEDISINNVNKLLE
+739 IEDISINNINKLLE

-766 TTALMTSTKDRYIF
+766 STALMTSTNDRYIF
-780 ASFLNGMFRNYFNK
+780 VSFLNGMFRNYYNK
-794 KGEFYDINYDQEK
+794 KGEFYDINSVEEK
-807 EEKTLEG
+807 EEKILEE
-814 LVTFYSNCVQ
+814 LVTFYWNCVK
-824 LVISSKSK
+824 LVIDSK

>member
-11 EIGHGS
+11 EIGYGS
-17 FGRVYLGEDPKTKE
+17 FWRVYLGEDSKTKE
-31 LYAIKRVEKRQ
+31 LYAIKRVDKRQ

-50 NAFWKEVD
+50 KAFWKEVE
-58 IMKKIKSPYSVKLYN
+58 IMKKIQSPYSVKLYN

-93 SELMKCPNGFSTE
+93 TELMKRPNGFSTE

-134 QNVFIK
+134 SNVFIK
-140 YTKGNEF
+140 YTKRPEF

-189 DLWSIGII
+189 DLWSIGVI

-210 KNEIMILQNIRQ
+210 KNEGMILQNILQ
-222 RPIPQNP
+222 NNIPRNP

-242 VVDPNKRITW
+242 VVDPRERITW
-252 KEYFAHPF
+252 KDYFAHPF
-260 FGNNTIKYMEIAEPE
+260 FGNTPRYIEEPE
-275 NKIDNGLLKQYTVL
+275 QEEKIDNELLKQYTVISAFNTGL
-289 STYNIGIKENEYY
+289 KENEYY
-302 KCYICKDIKNNKQVF
+302 KCYICKDVNKNTQVF

-322 NLYVNKFTDQYKK
+322 NLYVNKFPYQYKK
-335 EIELFKTFRN
+335 EIDLFKTFGN

-352 LDNFSEGEKSYV
+352 LDSFSEGEKSYV

-372 ILELYLKNNDFTEE
+372 ILDLYLKNNDFTEE

-403 SQNNISFDII
+403 SQNNICFDII

-420 LKSGEIILFDFGF
+420 LKNGDIILFDFGF
-433 LRRVLGPDEIKNYYL
+433 LRRVLGADEIKNYYL
-448 YNTIETVNYI
+448 YNTIETVSYM
-458 NLLTNTMNYGVVLY
+458 NLLTNMMNYGVVLY
-472 KMYFKSNVIFKN
+472 KMYFKSNVVLKD
-484 NKTIEFPGHKTCSS
+484 NKIIEFPAHKTCSS
-498 KFGKFLMNCFRNC
+498 KFGKFLINCFKKC
-511 QRRWTFKDC
+511 QKRWTFKDC
-520 FDSPFLKE
+520 FNSPFLKE
-528 KEELTILFN
+528 KEELTVLFN
-537 NDRLQVMIDGII
+537 NERLQVIIDGVL
-549 QKFDALANYYTNINF
+549 QKFDTLASYYTNITLR
-564 EAPENKPF
+564 AQKNKRF

-593 FRTDNKKAYN
+593 FRSDNKKGYN
-603 KYIHEQEVT
+603 KYIHEQEIT
-612 LIKVFNT
+612 LIKVFSN
-619 GKYSSLNLDLEFL
+619 GKYSSLNFDLEYL
-632 CNSYEI
+632 CNTFEI
-638 FDNKNGNNPIIIN
+638 FDNKNENNPLIKN

-656 IFDTK
+656 IIDTK
-661 LMCKVIRAL
+661 KLSKVIKLL
-670 SVKLGKEMRLGSLE
+670 SVKLGKDMMLGSME
-684 FVKSIITQFNE
+684 FVKSIIAQFNKE
-695 GRIIDYLSGFISL
+695 TIIDYFSGFL
-708 EFSTNDNHLGYQ
+708 TANNTHQEYQ

-739 IEDISINNVNKLLE
+739 IEDISINNINKLLE
-753 YFEDESAQSKLCM
+753 YFEDESAQSRLCM
-766 TTALMTSTKDRYIF
+766 STALMTSTNDRYIF
-780 ASFLNGMFRNYFNK
+780 VSFLNGMFRNYYNK
-794 KGEFYDINYDQEK
+794 KGEFYDINSVEEK
-807 EEKTLEG
+807 EEKILEG
-814 LVTFYSNCVQ
+814 LVNFYSNCVKF
-824 LVISSKSK
+824 VIDSK

>member
-31 LYAIKRVEKRQ
+31 LYAIKRVDKRQ

-50 NAFWKEVD
+50 KAFWKEVE
-58 IMKKIKSPYSVKLYN
+58 IMKKIQSPYSVKLYN

-93 SELMKCPNGFSTE
+93 TELMKRPNGFSTE

-140 YTKGNEF
+140 YTTRPEF
-147 DVKLGDYGF
+147 DVKLGGYGF

-210 KNEIMILQNIRQ
+210 RNEVMILQNILHNN
-222 RPIPQNP
+222 IPRNP

-242 VVDPNKRITW
+242 VVDPRNRITW
-252 KEYFAHPF
+252 MDYFAHPF
-260 FGNNTIKYMEIAEPE
+260 FGNTPRYIEVPE
-275 NKIDNGLLKQYTVL
+275 QEEKIDNELLKQYTVISAFNTGL
-289 STYNIGIKENEYY
+289 KENEYY
-302 KCYICKDIKNNKQVF
+302 KCYICKDVNKNTQVF

-322 NLYVNKFTDQYKK
+322 NLYVDKFPYQYKK
-335 EIELFKTFRN
+335 EIDLFKTFGN

-352 LDNFSEGEKSYV
+352 LDSFSEGEKSYV

-372 ILELYLKNNDFTEE
+372 ILDLYLKNNDFTEE

-403 SQNNISFDII
+403 SQNNICFDII

-420 LKSGEIILFDFGF
+420 LKNGDIILFDFGF
-433 LRRVLGPDEIKNYYL
+433 LRRVLGADEIKNYYL
-448 YNTIETVNYI
+448 YNTIETVNYM
-458 NLLTNTMNYGVVLY
+458 NLLTNMMNYGVVLY
-472 KMYFKSNVIFKN
+472 KMYFKSNVVLKD
-484 NKTIEFPGHKTCSS
+484 NKIIEFPPHKTCSS
-498 KFGKFLMNCFRNC
+498 KFGKFLINCFKKC
-511 QRRWTFKDC
+511 QKRWTFKDC
-520 FDSPFLKE
+520 FNSPFLKE
-528 KEELTILFN
+528 KEELTVLFN
-537 NDRLQVMIDGII
+537 NERLQVIIDGVL
-549 QKFDALANYYTNINF
+549 QKFDTLASYYTNITLR
-564 EAPENKPF
+564 AQKNKRF

-593 FRTDNKKAYN
+593 FRSDNKKGYN
-603 KYIHEQEVT
+603 KYIHEQEIT
-612 LIKVFNT
+612 LIKVFSN
-619 GKYSSLNLDLEFL
+619 GKYSSLNFELEYL
-632 CNSYEI
+632 CNTFEI
-638 FDNKNGNNPIIIN
+638 FDNKNKKNPLIQN
-651 FLTRL
+651 FLNRL
-656 IFDTK
+656 IDDTK
-661 LMCKVIRAL
+661 KLSKVIKLL
-670 SVKLGKEMRLGSLE
+670 SVKLGKDMMLGSME
-684 FVKSIITQFNE
+684 FVKSIIAQFNKE
-695 GRIIDYLSGFISL
+695 TIIDYFSGFL
-708 EFSTNDNHLGYQ
+708 TAKNTTHQEYQ

-739 IEDISINNVNKLLE
+739 IENISINNINKLLE
-753 YFEDESAQSKLCM
+753 YFEDESAQSRLCM
-766 TTALMTSTKDRYIF
+766 STALMTSTNDRYIF
-780 ASFLNGMFRNYFNK
+780 VSFLNGMFRNYYNK
-794 KGEFYDINYDQEK
+794 KGEFYDINFVEET
-807 EEKTLEG
+807 EEKILEE
-814 LVTFYSNCVQ
+814 LVTFYSNCVKF
-824 LVISSKSK
+824 VINSK

>member
-31 LYAIKRVEKRQ
+31 LYAIKRVDKRQ

-50 NAFWKEVD
+50 KAFWKEVE
-58 IMKKIKSPYSVKLYN
+58 IMRKIQSPYSVKLYN

-93 SELMKCPNGFSTE
+93 TELMKRPNGFSTE

-140 YTKGNEF
+140 YTKRPEF

-210 KNEIMILQNIRQ
+210 RNEVMILQNILHNN
-222 RPIPQNP
+222 IPRNP

-242 VVDPNKRITW
+242 VVDPKKRITW
-252 KEYFAHPF
+252 KDYFAHPF
-260 FGNNTIKYMEIAEPE
+260 FGNTPRYIEVPE
-275 NKIDNGLLKQYTVL
+275 QEEKIDNELLKQYTVISAFNTGL
-289 STYNIGIKENEYY
+289 KENEYY
-302 KCYICKDIKNNKQVF
+302 KCYICKDVNKNAQVF

-322 NLYVNKFTDQYKK
+322 NLYVNKFPDQYKK
-335 EIELFKTFRN
+335 EIDLFKTFGN

-352 LDNFSEGEKSYV
+352 LDSFSEGEKSYV

-372 ILELYLKNNDFTEE
+372 ILDLYLKNNDLTEE

-403 SQNNISFDII
+403 SQNNICFDII

-420 LKSGEIILFDFGF
+420 LKNGDIILFDFGF
-433 LRRVLGPDEIKNYYL
+433 LRRVLGADEIKNYYL
-448 YNTIETVNYI
+448 YNTIETVSYM
-458 NLLTNTMNYGVVLY
+458 NLLTNMMNYGVVLY
-472 KMYFKSNVIFKN
+472 KMYFKSNVVLKD
-484 NKTIEFPGHKTCSS
+484 NKIIEFPARKTCSS
-498 KFGKFLMNCFRNC
+498 KFGKFLINCFKKC
-511 QRRWTFKDC
+511 QKRWTFKDC
-520 FDSPFLKE
+520 FNSPFLKE
-528 KEELTILFN
+528 KEELTVLFN
-537 NDRLQVMIDGII
+537 NERLQVIIDGVL
-549 QKFDALANYYTNINF
+549 QKFDTLASYYTYINF
-564 EAPENKPF
+564 EAQKSKRF

-593 FRTDNKKAYN
+593 FRSDNKKGYN
-603 KYIHEQEVT
+603 KYIHEQEIT
-612 LIKVFNT
+612 LIKVFRN
-619 GKYSSLNLDLEFL
+619 GKYSSLNFDLEYL
-632 CNSYEI
+632 CNTFEI
-638 FDNKNGNNPIIIN
+638 FDNKNKNNPLIQN

-656 IFDTK
+656 IDDTK
-661 LMCKVIRAL
+661 KLSKVIKLL
-670 SVKLGKEMRLGSLE
+670 SIKLRKDMMLGSME
-684 FVKSIITQFNE
+684 FVKSIIAQFNKE
-695 GRIIDYLSGFISL
+695 AIIDYLSGFL
-708 EFSTNDNHLGYQ
+708 TGNNTHQEYQ

-739 IEDISINNVNKLLE
+739 IEDISINNINKLLE

-766 TTALMTSTKDRYIF
+766 STALMTSTNDRYIF
-780 ASFLNGMFRNYFNK
+780 VSFLNGMFRNYYNK
-794 KGEFYDINYDQEK
+794 KGEFYDINFVEEK
-807 EEKTLEG
+807 EEKTLNG
-814 LVTFYSNCVQ
+814 LVTFYSNCVKF
-824 LVISSKSK
+824 VINSK

>member
-1 MSNPVYNLKK
+1 MSNPVYNLKR

-17 FGRVYLGEDPKTKE
+17 FGRVYLGEDQKTKE
-31 LYAIKRVEKRQ
+31 LYAIKRVDKRQ

-50 NAFWKEVD
+50 KAFWKEVE
-58 IMKKIKSPYSVKLYN
+58 IMKKIQSPYSVKLYN

-93 SELMKCPNGFSTE
+93 TELMKRPNGFSTE

-140 YTKGNEF
+140 YTKRPEF

-189 DLWSIGII
+189 DLWSIGVI

-210 KNEIMILQNIRQ
+210 RNEVMILQNILHNN
-222 RPIPQNP
+222 IPRNP

-242 VVDPNKRITW
+242 VVDPRERITW
-252 KEYFAHPF
+252 KDYFAHPF
-260 FGNNTIKYMEIAEPE
+260 FGNTPRYKEVPE
-275 NKIDNGLLKQYTVL
+275 QEEKIDNELLKQYTVISAFNTGL
-289 STYNIGIKENEYY
+289 KENEYY
-302 KCYICKDIKNNKQVF
+302 KCYICKDVNKNTQVF

-322 NLYVNKFTDQYKK
+322 NLYVNKFPDQYKK
-335 EIELFKTFRN
+335 EIDLFKTFGN

-352 LDNFSEGEKSYV
+352 LDSFSEGEKSYV

-372 ILELYLKNNDFTEE
+372 ILDLYLKNNDFTEE

-403 SQNNISFDII
+403 SQNNICFDII

-420 LKSGEIILFDFGF
+420 LKNGDIILFDFGF
-433 LRRVLGPDEIKNYYL
+433 LRRVLGADEIKNYYL
-448 YNTIETVNYI
+448 YNTIETVSYM
-458 NLLTNTMNYGVVLY
+458 NLLTNMMNYGVVLY
-472 KMYFKSNVIFKN
+472 KMYFKSNVVLKD
-484 NKTIEFPGHKTCSS
+484 NKIIEFPARKTCSS
-498 KFGKFLMNCFRNC
+498 KFGKFLINCFKKC
-511 QRRWTFKDC
+511 QKRWTFKDC
-520 FDSPFLKE
+520 FNSPFLKE
-528 KEELTILFN
+528 KEELTVLFN
-537 NDRLQVMIDGII
+537 NERLQVIIDGVL
-549 QKFDALANYYTNINF
+549 QKFDTLASFFTYINF
-564 EAPENKPF
+564 EAQKNKRF

-593 FRTDNKKAYN
+593 FRSDNKKGYN
-603 KYIHEQEVT
+603 KYIHEQEIT
-612 LIKVFNT
+612 LIKVFSN
-619 GKYSSLNLDLEFL
+619 GKYSSLNFDLEYL
-632 CNSYEI
+632 CNTFEI
-638 FDNKNGNNPIIIN
+638 FDNKNKNNPLIQN

-656 IFDTK
+656 IDDTK
-661 LMCKVIRAL
+661 KLSKVIKLL
-670 SVKLGKEMRLGSLE
+670 SVKLGKDMMLGSME
-684 FVKSIITQFNE
+684 FVKSIIAQFNKE
-695 GRIIDYLSGFISL
+695 TIIDYFEGFL
-708 EFSTNDNHLGYQ
+708 TANNTHQEYQ

-739 IEDISINNVNKLLE
+739 IENISINNINKLLE
-753 YFEDESAQSKLCM
+753 YFEDESAQSRLCM
-766 TTALMTSTKDRYIF
+766 STALMTSTNDRYIF
-780 ASFLNGMFRNYFNK
+780 VSFLNGMFRNYYNK
-794 KGEFYDINYDQEK
+794 KGEFYDINFVEEK
-807 EEKTLEG
+807 EEKTLNG
-814 LVTFYSNCVQ
+814 LVTFYSNCVKF
-824 LVISSKSK
+824 VINSK

>member
-17 FGRVYLGEDPKTKE
+17 FGRVYIGEDQKTKE
-31 LYAIKRVEKRQ
+31 LYAIKRVDKRQ

-50 NAFWKEVD
+50 KAFWKEVE
-58 IMKKIKSPYSVKLYN
+58 IMRKIQSPYSVKLYN

-93 SELMKCPNGFSTE
+93 TELMKRPNGFSTE

-140 YTKGNEF
+140 YTKRPEF

-189 DLWSIGII
+189 DLWSIGVI

-210 KNEIMILQNIRQ
+210 SNEGMILQNILHNN
-222 RPIPQNP
+222 IPRNP

-242 VVDPNKRITW
+242 VVDPKKRITW
-252 KEYFAHPF
+252 KDYFAHPF
-260 FGNNTIKYMEIAEPE
+260 FGNTPRYIEVPE
-275 NKIDNGLLKQYTVL
+275 QEEKIDNELLKQYTVISAFNTGL
-289 STYNIGIKENEYY
+289 KENEYY
-302 KCYICKDIKNNKQVF
+302 KCYICKDVNKNTQVF

-322 NLYVNKFTDQYKK
+322 NLYVNKFPYQYKK
-335 EIELFKTFRN
+335 EIDLFKTFGN

-352 LDNFSEGEKSYV
+352 LDSFSEGEKSYV

-372 ILELYLKNNDFTEE
+372 ILDLYLKNNDFTEE

-403 SQNNISFDII
+403 SQNNICFDII

-420 LKSGEIILFDFGF
+420 LKNGDIILFDFGF
-433 LRRVLGPDEIKNYYL
+433 LRRVLGADEIKNYYL
-448 YNTIETVNYI
+448 YNTIETVDYM
-458 NLLTNTMNYGVVLY
+458 NLLTNMMNYGVVLY
-472 KMYFKSNVIFKN
+472 KMYFKSNVVLKD
-484 NKTIEFPGHKTCSS
+484 NKIIEFPPHKTCSS
-498 KFGKFLMNCFRNC
+498 KFGKFLINCFKKC
-511 QRRWTFKDC
+511 QKRWTFKDC
-520 FDSPFLKE
+520 FNSPFLKE
-528 KEELTILFN
+528 KEELTVLFN
-537 NDRLQVMIDGII
+537 NERLQVIIDGVL
-549 QKFDALANYYTNINF
+549 QKFDTLASYYTNINF
-564 EAPENKPF
+564 EAQKNKRF

-593 FRTDNKKAYN
+593 FRSDNKKGYN
-603 KYIHEQEVT
+603 KYIHEQEIT
-612 LIKVFNT
+612 LIKVFSN
-619 GKYSSLNLDLEFL
+619 GKYSSLNFDLEYL
-632 CNSYEI
+632 CNTFEI
-638 FDNKNGNNPIIIN
+638 FDNKKENNPLIQN

-656 IFDTK
+656 IIDTK
-661 LMCKVIRAL
+661 KLSKVIKLL
-670 SVKLGKEMRLGSLE
+670 SVKLGKDMMLGSME
-684 FVKSIITQFNE
+684 FVKSIIAQFNKE
-695 GRIIDYLSGFISL
+695 TIIDYFSGFL
-708 EFSTNDNHLGYQ
+708 TANNTTHQEYQ

-739 IEDISINNVNKLLE
+739 IEDISINNINKLLE
-753 YFEDESAQSKLCM
+753 YFEDESALSKLCM
-766 TTALMTSTKDRYIF
+766 STALMTSTNDRYIF
-780 ASFLNGMFRNYFNK
+780 VSFLNGMFRNYYNK
-794 KGEFYDINYDQEK
+794 KGEFYDINFVEEK

-814 LVTFYSNCVQ
+814 LVTIYWNCVEF
-824 LVISSKSK
+824 VIISGS

>member
-1 MSNPVYNLKK
+1 MSNPVYNLKR

-17 FGRVYLGEDPKTKE
+17 FGRVYLGEDSKTKE
-31 LYAIKRVEKRQ
+31 LYAIKRVDKRQ

-50 NAFWKEVD
+50 KAFWNEVE
-58 IMKKIKSPYSVKLYN
+58 IMRKIQSPYSVKLYN

-93 SELMKCPNGFSTE
+93 TELMKRPNGFSTE

-140 YTKGNEF
+140 YTKRPEF

-168 LGTPITMAPEILM
+168 LGTPATMAPEILM
-181 NRAYTSKA
+181 NRAYTSKV
-189 DLWSIGII
+189 DLWSIGVL

-210 KNEIMILQNIRQ
+210 RNEVMILQNILHNN
-222 RPIPQNP
+222 IPRNP

-242 VVDPNKRITW
+242 VVDPSKRITW
-252 KEYFAHPF
+252 KDYFAHPF
-260 FGNNTIKYMEIAEPE
+260 FGNTPRYIEVPE
-275 NKIDNGLLKQYTVL
+275 QEEKIDNELLKQYTVISAFNTGL
-289 STYNIGIKENEYY
+289 KENEYY
-302 KCYICKDIKNNKQVF
+302 KCYICKDVNKNTQVF

-322 NLYVNKFTDQYKK
+322 NLYVNKFPYQYKK
-335 EIELFKTFRN
+335 EIDLFKTFEN

-352 LDNFSEGEKSYV
+352 LDSFSEGEKSYV

-372 ILELYLKNNDFTEE
+372 ILDLYLKNNDFTEE

-403 SQNNISFDII
+403 SQNNICFDII

-420 LKSGEIILFDFGF
+420 LKNGDIILFDFGF
-433 LRRVLGPDEIKNYYL
+433 LRRVLGADEIKNYYL
-448 YNTIETVNYI
+448 YNTIETVDYM
-458 NLLTNTMNYGVVLY
+458 NLLTNMMNYGVVLY
-472 KMYFKSNVIFKN
+472 KMYFKSNVVLKD
-484 NKTIEFPGHKTCSS
+484 NKIIEFPEHKTCSS
-498 KFGKFLMNCFRNC
+498 KFGKFLINCFKKC
-511 QRRWTFKDC
+511 QKRWTFKDC
-520 FDSPFLKE
+520 FNSPFLKE
-528 KEELTILFN
+528 KEELTVLFN
-537 NDRLQVMIDGII
+537 NERLQVIIDGVL
-549 QKFDALANYYTNINF
+549 QKFDTLASYYTNITLR
-564 EAPENKPF
+564 AQKNKRF

-593 FRTDNKKAYN
+593 FRSDNKKGYN
-603 KYIHEQEVT
+603 KYIHEQEIT
-612 LIKVFNT
+612 LIKVFSN
-619 GKYSSLNLDLEFL
+619 GKYSSLNFDLEYL
-632 CNSYEI
+632 CNTFEI
-638 FDNKNGNNPIIIN
+638 FDNKNNNNPLIQN

-656 IFDTK
+656 IIDTK
-661 LMCKVIRAL
+661 KLSKVIKLL
-670 SVKLGKEMRLGSLE
+670 SVKLGKDMMLGSME
-684 FVKSIITQFNE
+684 FVKSIIALFNKE
-695 GRIIDYLSGFISL
+695 TIIDYLSGFL
-708 EFSTNDNHLGYQ
+708 TGNNTHQEYQ

-739 IEDISINNVNKLLE
+739 IDDISIHDINKLLE

-766 TTALMTSTKDRYIF
+766 STALMTSTNDRYIF
-780 ASFLNGMFRNYFNK
+780 VSFLNGMFRNYYNK
-794 KGEFYDINYDQEK
+794 KGEFYDINSVEEK
-807 EEKTLEG
+807 EEKILEE
-814 LVTFYSNCVQ
+814 LVTFYWNCVK
-824 LVISSKSK
+824 LVIDSK

>member
-17 FGRVYLGEDPKTKE
+17 FGRVYLGEDLKTKE
-31 LYAIKRVEKRQ
+31 LYAIKRVDKRQ

-50 NAFWKEVD
+50 KAFWKEVE
-58 IMKKIKSPYSVKLYN
+58 IMRKIQSPYSVKLYN
-73 VLTSLH
+73 ILTSLH

-93 SELMKCPNGFSTE
+93 TELMKRQNGFSTE

-140 YTKGNEF
+140 YTKRPEF

-189 DLWSIGII
+189 DLWSIGVI

-210 KNEIMILQNIRQ
+210 RNEGMILQNILHNN
-222 RPIPQNP
+222 IPRNP

-242 VVDPNKRITW
+242 VVDPRKRITW
-252 KEYFAHPF
+252 KDYFAHPF
-260 FGNNTIKYMEIAEPE
+260 FGNTPRYKEVPE
-275 NKIDNGLLKQYTVL
+275 QEEKIDNELLKQYTVISAFNTGL
-289 STYNIGIKENEYY
+289 KENEYY
-302 KCYICKDIKNNKQVF
+302 KCYICKDVNKNTQVF

-322 NLYVNKFTDQYKK
+322 NLYVNKFPYQYKK
-335 EIELFKTFRN
+335 EIDLFKTFGN

-352 LDNFSEGEKSYV
+352 LDSFSEGEKSYV

-372 ILELYLKNNDFTEE
+372 ILDLYLKNNDFTEE

-403 SQNNISFDII
+403 SQNNICFDII

-420 LKSGEIILFDFGF
+420 LKNGDIILFDFGF
-433 LRRVLGPDEIKNYYL
+433 LRRVLGADEIKNYYL
-448 YNTIETVNYI
+448 YNTIETVDYM
-458 NLLTNTMNYGVVLY
+458 NLLTNMMNYGVVLY
-472 KMYFKSNVIFKN
+472 KMYFKSNVVLKD
-484 NKTIEFPGHKTCSS
+484 NKIIEFPAHKTCSS
-498 KFGKFLMNCFRNC
+498 KFGKFLINCFKKC
-511 QRRWTFKDC
+511 QKRWTFKDC
-520 FDSPFLKE
+520 FNSPFLKE
-528 KEELTILFN
+528 KEELTVLFN
-537 NDRLQVMIDGII
+537 NERLQVIIDGVL
-549 QKFDALANYYTNINF
+549 QKFDTLASYYTNINF
-564 EAPENKPF
+564 EAQKNKRF

-593 FRTDNKKAYN
+593 FRSDNKKGYN
-603 KYIHEQEVT
+603 KYIHEQEIT
-612 LIKVFNT
+612 LIKVFSN
-619 GKYSSLNLDLEFL
+619 GKYSSLNFDLEYL
-632 CNSYEI
+632 CNTFEI
-638 FDNKNGNNPIIIN
+638 FDNKNKNNPLIKN
-651 FLTRL
+651 FLSRL
-656 IFDTK
+656 IDDTK
-661 LMCKVIRAL
+661 KLSKVIKLL
-670 SVKLGKEMRLGSLE
+670 SVKLGKDMMLGSME
-684 FVKSIITQFNE
+684 FVKSIIALFNKE
-695 GRIIDYLSGFISL
+695 TIIKYFSGFL
-708 EFSTNDNHLGYQ
+708 TANNTTHQEYQ

-739 IEDISINNVNKLLE
+739 IEDISINNINKLLE

-766 TTALMTSTKDRYIF
+766 STALMTSTNDRYIF
-780 ASFLNGMFRNYFNK
+780 VSFLNGMFRNYYNK
-794 KGEFYDINYDQEK
+794 KGEFYDINFVEEK
-807 EEKTLEG
+807 EEKTLEE
-814 LVTFYSNCVQ
+814 LVTIYWNCVKF
-824 LVISSKSK
+824 VIDSK